1 MKDEEI
7 LKTIEAFSDYLQV
20 GDIVNYVLRW
30 LGWFLIVGLSL
41 VVDAL
46 EGVTDAILGIKGF
59 FNSPEIQNFVDM
71 LYPLFVVL
79 LAISFLYIGYMFIMN
94 KQMNRSQ
101 IIINIFVT
109 LSVLCLLST
118 GMTKVDKFTDD
129 AIAVVKSEQKGSL
142 SDEIIKKNITDIA
155 VIDENKWKKKEDMNP
170 KNHIPEKNIRQIDIT
185 EKIDKDFEFAKD
197 KKLSD
202 EGQKILKN
210 KRVMDGMGVASLA
223 ELKDGWFDFFPE
235 KYYRWHWNFWNI
247 FFTLL
252 ITGLTLLLVSIKLA
266 RLFYEL
272 AFNYLLA
279 NILAPADVA
288 NGQKLKAVL
297 SNILNIFIATIMI
310 FLSLKLYLMGTAFLH
325 DKLNGVPYLIA
336 LAAFSMAVLDGPAV
350 VERLFGIDI
359 GLKSS
364 WGMLV
369 GGFALGKGI
378 GSLANSKPM
387 KSLGNMIGKGA
398 KGAAEGTGVAAAKTA
413 SAAAMATGGVA
424 GLISG
429 LKKGN
434 ESENKESLQDQMKKA
449 DQKKANGNDVAKN
462 EKEKGNLNKE
472 KDKKNGGTPSLQED
486 MKKGGNENPGGVNGQ
501 ESGTTSLQDEMKEA
515 GKLNGASEGNPT
527 AGTVRQGASEGS
539 QTPGTVRQG
548 ASEGNPTAGTVR
560 QGANEGG
567 QTPGTVRQGTSE
579 GGQTPGTVRQGTS
592 EGNQTPGTVR
602 QGASEGSQTPGTV
615 KQGANE
621 GGQTPGTVRQGANE
635 GNPTAG
641 TVRQGTSEGSQTPGT
656 VRQGTSEGSQTPGT
670 VRQGASEGGQTSG
683 TVRQGTSEGSQTS
696 SPAPMETPRSVPSG
710 GSPAPVETPKSV
722 PSGGSPAPVE
732 TPRSVPSGS
741 SSAPVETPRSVPSG
755 SSSAPVETPRSV
767 PSGGSPAPVETPR
780 SVPSGSSTAPVETPR
795 SVPSGSSSA
804 PVETPRSVPSGSSS
818 APVETPR
825 SVPSGGS
832 PAPVETPKSVPSG
845 GSPAPADIVTVTHSS
860 PIIPYESDKEVAA
873 SRGQETR
880 TLGQY
885 TTEKVKNTTSSVKQ
899 KVRGVQERIN
909 TSETVQNTKRFYQ
922 MGQNTG
928 KSWRDI
934 VNKNKKN
941 TDKK

>member
-1 MKDEEI
+1 M
-7 LKTIEAFSDYLQV
+7 
-20 GDIVNYVLRW
+20 
-30 LGWFLIVGLSL
+30 
-41 VVDAL
+41 DAL
-46 EGVTDAILGIKGF
+46 
-59 FNSPEIQNFVDM
+59 
-71 LYPLFVVL
+71 
-79 LAISFLYIGYMFIMN
+79 
-94 KQMNRSQ
+94 
-101 IIINIFVT
+101 
-109 LSVLCLLST
+109 
-118 GMTKVDKFTDD
+118 
-129 AIAVVKSEQKGSL
+129 
-142 SDEIIKKNITDIA
+142 
-155 VIDENKWKKKEDMNP
+155 
-170 KNHIPEKNIRQIDIT
+170 
-185 EKIDKDFEFAKD
+185 
-197 KKLSD
+197 
-202 EGQKILKN
+202 
-210 KRVMDGMGVASLA
+210 GVASLA

-310 FLSLKLYLMGTAFLH
+310 FLSLKLYLIGTAFLH

-336 LAAFSMAVLDGPAV
+336 LAAFSMAVLDGPSV

-413 SAAAMATGGVA
+413 SAAAMATGGMA
-424 GLISG
+424 GFISG
-429 LKKGN
+429 LKNGN
-434 ESENKESLQDQMKKA
+434 ESENKDSLQDQMKKA
-449 DQKKANGNDVAKN
+449 GEKKLNGNDEANK

-486 MKKGGNENPGGVNGQ
+486 MKKGGNENPGVANGQ

-515 GKLNGASEGNPT
+515 GKAN
-527 AGTVRQGASEGS
+527 
-539 QTPGTVRQG
+539 
-548 ASEGNPTAGTVR
+548 
-560 QGANEGG
+560 GANEG
-567 QTPGTVRQGTSE
+567 
-579 GGQTPGTVRQGTS
+579 
-592 EGNQTPGTVR
+592 N
-602 QGASEGSQTPGTV
+602 
-615 KQGANE
+615 
-621 GGQTPGTVRQGANE
+621 QTPGTVRQGANE
-635 GNPTAG
+635 GN
-641 TVRQGTSEGSQTPGT
+641 
-656 VRQGTSEGSQTPGT
+656 QTPGT
-670 VRQGASEGGQTSG
+670 VRQGANEGNQTPG
-683 TVRQGTSEGSQTS
+683 TVRQGANEGNQTPGTVRQGANEGNQTPGSVRQGASGGSPAPIETPRPASSGS
-696 SPAPMETPRSVPSG
+696 SPAPVVTPRSVPSG
-710 GSPAPVETPKSV
+710 GSPAPVEI
-722 PSGGSPAPVE
+722 
-732 TPRSVPSGS
+732 PRSVPSGS
-741 SSAPVETPRSVPSG
+741 S
-755 SSSAPVETPRSV
+755 
-767 PSGGSPAPVETPR
+767 PA
-780 SVPSGSSTAPVETPR
+780 S
-795 SVPSGSSSA
+795 
-804 PVETPRSVPSGSSS
+804 
-818 APVETPR
+818 
-825 SVPSGGS
+825 
-832 PAPVETPKSVPSG
+832 
-845 GSPAPADIVTVTHSS
+845 ADIVTVTHSS

-899 KVRGVQERIN
+899 KVRGVQERIHN
-909 TSETVQNTKRFYQ
+909 SETVQNTKRFYQ

-934 VNKNKKN
+934 VNKNKNN

>member
-20 GDIVNYVLRW
+20 GDIVNYVFRW
-30 LGWFLIVGLSL
+30 IGWFLIVGLSL

-59 FNSPEIQNFVDM
+59 FNLPEIQNFVDM

-101 IIINIFVT
+101 IIINIFIT
-109 LSVLCLLST
+109 LCVLCLLST

-129 AIAVVKSEQKGSL
+129 AIAFVKSEQKGSL
-142 SDEIIKKNITDIA
+142 SDEIIKKNITDVA
-155 VIDENKWKKKEDMNP
+155 VIDQNNWKKKEDMSP
-170 KNHIPEKNIRQIDIT
+170 KNHIPEKNIRWIDIT
-185 EKIDKDFEFAKD
+185 EKIDSDFEFAKD
-197 KKLSD
+197 KKLTD
-202 EGQKILKN
+202 DGQKILKN
-210 KRVMDGMGVASLA
+210 KRVMDGLGVASLA

-252 ITGLTLLLVSIKLA
+252 ITGATLLLVSIKLA

-279 NILAPADVA
+279 NILAPADIA

-310 FLSLKLYLMGTAFLH
+310 FLSLKLYIMGTAFLH

-364 WGMLV
+364 WGLLAGGLA

-387 KSLGNMIGKGA
+387 KGLGNMIGKGA
-398 KGAAEGTGVAAAKTA
+398 KGAAKGAGVAATKTA
-413 SAAAMATGGVA
+413 NAAGDMAGIIG
-424 GLISG
+424 G

-434 ESENKESLQDQMKKA
+434 ESGNKESLQDQMKKA
-449 DQKKANGNDVAKN
+449 DQKKTQGNDVANK

-472 KDKKNGGTPSLQED
+472 EDKKNGGNPSIQED
-486 MKKGGNENPGGVNGQ
+486 MKKEGNEKPEVASGQ

-515 GKLNGASEGNPT
+515 GKVSGASEENQA
-527 AGTVRQGASEGS
+527 AGGVRQGASEGS
-539 QTPGTVRQG
+539 QTAGGASEGSQTAEGVRQG
-548 ASEGNPTAGTVR
+548 ASEGR
-560 QGANEGG
+560 QGA
-567 QTPGTVRQGTSE
+567 SE
-579 GGQTPGTVRQGTS
+579 GSQTAGG
-592 EGNQTPGTVR
+592 VR
-602 QGASEGSQTPGTV
+602 QGASEGSQT
-615 KQGANE
+615 A
-621 GGQTPGTVRQGANE
+621 GTVRPVASE
-635 GNPTAG
+635 GSQTAG
-641 TVRQGTSEGSQTPGT
+641 TVRQGTSEGSQTAGT
-656 VRQGTSEGSQTPGT
+656 VRPVASEGSQTAPMET
-670 VRQGASEGGQTSG
+670 SRPVASGSSPTPMETSRPVTGGGSPAPMETSRPVTG
-683 TVRQGTSEGSQTS
+683 GGSPAPMETSRPVTGGS
-696 SPAPMETPRSVPSG
+696 SPAPMETSRPVASGSSPAPMETSRPVTGG
-710 GSPAPVETPKSV
+710 GSPAPMETSRPVTGGSSPTPMETSRPV
-722 PSGGSPAPVE
+722 TGGGSPAPME
-732 TPRSVPSGS
+732 TSRPVTGGS
-741 SSAPVETPRSVPSG
+741 
-755 SSSAPVETPRSV
+755 
-767 PSGGSPAPVETPR
+767 SPAPMETSRP
-780 SVPSGSSTAPVETPR
+780 VASGS
-795 SVPSGSSSA
+795 
-804 PVETPRSVPSGSSS
+804 
-818 APVETPR
+818 
-825 SVPSGGS
+825 
-832 PAPVETPKSVPSG
+832 
-845 GSPAPADIVTVTHSS
+845 SPAPADIVTVTHSS
-860 PIIPYESDKEVAA
+860 PIIPYESDREVAA
-873 SRGQETR
+873 SSSHETR

-885 TTEKVKNTTSSVKQ
+885 TTDKVKNTTSSMKQ
-899 KVRGVQERIN
+899 KVKGVQERIN
-909 TSETVQNTKRFYQ
+909 NTETVQNTKRFYQ

-934 VNKNKKN
+934 VSKNKNN

>member
-30 LGWFLIVGLSL
+30 IGWFLIVGLSL

-101 IIINIFVT
+101 IIINIFIT

-202 EGQKILKN
+202 DGQEILKN
-210 KRVMDGMGVASLA
+210 KRVMDGLGVASLA

-252 ITGLTLLLVSIKLA
+252 ITGATLLLVSIKLA

-310 FLSLKLYLMGTAFLH
+310 FLSLKLYIMGTAFLH

-364 WGMLV
+364 WGMLA

-378 GSLANSKPM
+378 GGLANSKPM
-387 KSLGNMIGKGA
+387 KGLGNMIGIGA
-398 KGAAEGTGVAAAKTA
+398 KGAAQGTGVVAAKTA
-413 SAAAMATGGVA
+413 SAAATTASAAVMATGGMA
-424 GLISG
+424 GIISG

-434 ESENKESLQDQMKKA
+434 ESEKKESLQDQIKKA
-449 DQKKANGNDVAKN
+449 DQKKANGNDLANK
-462 EKEKGNLNKE
+462 EKEKGNLNNQE
-472 KDKKNGGTPSLQED
+472 DKKNGGTPSIQED
-486 MKKGGNENPGGVNGQ
+486 MKKEGNENPEVASGQ
-501 ESGTTSLQDEMKEA
+501 EPGTTSLQDEIKEA
-515 GKLNGASEGNPT
+515 GKVSGASEGNPT
-527 AGTVRQGASEGS
+527 AGAVRQGTSEGN
-539 QTPGTVRQG
+539 QTGAVRQG
-548 ASEGNPTAGTVR
+548 ASEGNPTAG
-560 QGANEGG
+560 A
-567 QTPGTVRQGTSE
+567 
-579 GGQTPGTVRQGTS
+579 VRQGTS
-592 EGNQTPGTVR
+592 EGNQTAGGVR
-602 QGASEGSQTPGTV
+602 QGASEGSQT
-615 KQGANE
+615 
-621 GGQTPGTVRQGANE
+621 GGVRQGASE
-635 GNPTAG
+635 GNQTAGGVRQGASEESQTAGGVRQGASEGSQTAGGVRQGASEGSQTAGGVRQGASEGSQTAG
-641 TVRQGTSEGSQTPGT
+641 TVRQGTSEGNPIQRP
-656 VRQGTSEGSQTPGT
+656 VP
-670 VRQGASEGGQTSG
+670 SG
-683 TVRQGTSEGSQTS
+683 S
-696 SPAPMETPRSVPSG
+696 SPAPMETSRPVPSGSSPAPMETSRPVPSGSSPTPMETSRPVPSGSSPAPVETSRPVPSG
-710 GSPAPVETPKSV
+710 GSPAPVETSRPV
-722 PSGGSPAPVE
+722 PSGSSPAPME
-732 TPRSVPSGS
+732 TSRPVPSGSCPAPMETSRSVPSG
-741 SSAPVETPRSVPSG
+741 
-755 SSSAPVETPRSV
+755 
-767 PSGGSPAPVETPR
+767 
-780 SVPSGSSTAPVETPR
+780 
-795 SVPSGSSSA
+795 
-804 PVETPRSVPSGSSS
+804 
-818 APVETPR
+818 
-825 SVPSGGS
+825 
-832 PAPVETPKSVPSG
+832 
-845 GSPAPADIVTVTHSS
+845 SS

-873 SRGQETR
+873 SSSHETR

-885 TTEKVKNTTSSVKQ
+885 ATDTVKKGYNSTTSSVKQ
-899 KVRGVQERIN
+899 TVRGVQERIN
-909 TSETVQNTKRFYQ
+909 NSETVQNTKRFYQ

-928 KSWRDI
+928 KGWRDI
-934 VNKNKKN
+934 VNKNKNN

>member
-7 LKTIEAFSDYLQV
+7 LKVLESFSDYLQV

-101 IIINIFVT
+101 IIINIFIT

-142 SDEIIKKNITDIA
+142 SDEIIKKNITDVA
-155 VIDENKWKKKEDMNP
+155 VIDQNGWKKKEDMNP
-170 KNHIPEKNIRQIDIT
+170 KNNIPEKNIRQIDIT
-185 EKIDKDFEFAKD
+185 EKIDKDFAFTKD
-197 KKLSD
+197 KNLSD
-202 EGQKILKN
+202 DGQKILQN
-210 KRVMDGMGVASLA
+210 KRVMDALGVASLA

-272 AFNYLLA
+272 SFNYLLA

-310 FLSLKLYLMGTAFLH
+310 FLSLKLYLIGTAFLH

-336 LAAFSMAVLDGPAV
+336 LAAFSMAVLDGPAA

-449 DQKKANGNDVAKN
+449 DQKKANGNDLAKN

-472 KDKKNGGTPSLQED
+472 KDKKNGGTPSIQED
-486 MKKGGNENPGGVNGQ
+486 MKKGGYENPGG
-501 ESGTTSLQDEMKEA
+501 
-515 GKLNGASEGNPT
+515 
-527 AGTVRQGASEGS
+527 
-539 QTPGTVRQG
+539 
-548 ASEGNPTAGTVR
+548 
-560 QGANEGG
+560 AN
-567 QTPGTVRQGTSE
+567 
-579 GGQTPGTVRQGTS
+579 
-592 EGNQTPGTVR
+592 
-602 QGASEGSQTPGTV
+602 
-615 KQGANE
+615 
-621 GGQTPGTVRQGANE
+621 
-635 GNPTAG
+635 
-641 TVRQGTSEGSQTPGT
+641 
-656 VRQGTSEGSQTPGT
+656 EGSQTPGT
-670 VRQGASEGGQTSG
+670 VRQGASEGGQTPGTVRQGASKGGQTPG
-683 TVRQGTSEGSQTS
+683 TVRQGTSEGSQTPGS
-696 SPAPMETPRSVPSG
+696 VRQGTSGGSPAPIETPRPASSGGSPAPVETLRSVPSG
-710 GSPAPVETPKSV
+710 GSPAPIETPRPAS
-722 PSGGSPAPVE
+722 SGSSPAPVE

-741 SSAPVETPRSVPSG
+741 SP
-755 SSSAPVETPRSV
+755 APVETPRSV
-767 PSGGSPAPVETPR
+767 PSGGSPAPI
-780 SVPSGSSTAPVETPR
+780 
-795 SVPSGSSSA
+795 
-804 PVETPRSVPSGSSS
+804 
-818 APVETPR
+818 ETPR

-832 PAPVETPKSVPSG
+832 PAPIETPRSVPSGGSPAPIETPRSVPSGGSPAPIETPRSVPSGSSPAPIETPRSVPSGGSPAPIETPKSVPSG
-845 GSPAPADIVTVTHSS
+845 GSPASADIVTVTHSS

-885 TTEKVKNTTSSVKQ
+885 TTEKVKHTTSSVKQ
-899 KVRGVQERIN
+899 KVRGVQERIHN
-909 TSETVQNTKRFYQ
+909 SETVQNTKRFYQ
-922 MGQNTG
+922 MGQNTS

-934 VNKNKKN
+934 VNKNKNN

>member
-7 LKTIEAFSDYLQV
+7 LKVLEEYSDYLQV

-30 LGWFLIVGLSL
+30 LGWFLIQGLSL

-59 FNSPEIQNFVDM
+59 FNSTEVQEFVDM

-101 IIINIFVT
+101 IIINIFIT

-118 GMTKVDKFTDD
+118 GMTKIDKFTDD

-142 SDEIIKKNITDIA
+142 SDEIIKKNITDVA
-155 VIDENKWKKKEDMNP
+155 VIDQNGWKKKEDLNP
-170 KNHIPEKNIRQIDIT
+170 KNNIPEKNIRQIDIT
-185 EKIDKDFEFAKD
+185 EKIDSDFKFTKD
-197 KKLSD
+197 KDLSD
-202 EGQKILKN
+202 GGQKILQN
-210 KRVMDGMGVASLA
+210 KRVMDALGVASLA

-449 DQKKANGNDVAKN
+449 DQKKANGNDLAKN

-472 KDKKNGGTPSLQED
+472 KDKKNGGTPSIQED
-486 MKKGGNENPGGVNGQ
+486 MKKGGNENPGGANGQ

-515 GKLNGASEGNPT
+515 GKSNGASEGNPT
-527 AGTVRQGASEGS
+527 VGTVRQGA
-539 QTPGTVRQG
+539 
-548 ASEGNPTAGTVR
+548 
-560 QGANEGG
+560 
-567 QTPGTVRQGTSE
+567 
-579 GGQTPGTVRQGTS
+579 
-592 EGNQTPGTVR
+592 
-602 QGASEGSQTPGTV
+602 
-615 KQGANE
+615 
-621 GGQTPGTVRQGANE
+621 
-635 GNPTAG
+635 
-641 TVRQGTSEGSQTPGT
+641 SEGSQTPGT

-670 VRQGASEGGQTSG
+670 VRQGASEGGQTPG
-683 TVRQGTSEGSQTS
+683 TVRQGTSEGSQTPGIVRQGTSEGSQTS
-696 SPAPMETPRSVPSG
+696 SPAPMETSKSVPSGGNPAPMETPRSVPSG
-710 GSPAPVETPKSV
+710 GSPAPVEAPRSV
-722 PSGGSPAPVE
+722 PSGSNPASVETPRSVPSGSSPAPVETPRLVPSGGIPAPVE

-741 SSAPVETPRSVPSG
+741 S
-755 SSSAPVETPRSV
+755 
-767 PSGGSPAPVETPR
+767 PA
-780 SVPSGSSTAPVETPR
+780 S
-795 SVPSGSSSA
+795 
-804 PVETPRSVPSGSSS
+804 
-818 APVETPR
+818 
-825 SVPSGGS
+825 
-832 PAPVETPKSVPSG
+832 
-845 GSPAPADIVTVTHSS
+845 ADIVTVTHSS

-873 SRGQETR
+873 SRSQETR

-885 TTEKVKNTTSSVKQ
+885 TTDKVKHTTSSVKQ
-899 KVRGVQERIN
+899 KVRGVQERIHN
-909 TSETVQNTKRFYQ
+909 SETVQNTKRFYQ

-934 VNKNKKN
+934 VNKNKNN

>member
-7 LKTIEAFSDYLQV
+7 LKTLEEFSDYLQV
-20 GDIVNYVLRW
+20 GDIVNYVFRW
-30 LGWFLIVGLSL
+30 IGWFIIQGLSL
-41 VVDAL
+41 IVDGL
-46 EGVTDAILGIKGF
+46 EGVTDAILGVKGF
-59 FNSPEIQNFVDM
+59 FNSTGVQEFVDM

-155 VIDENKWKKKEDMNP
+155 VLDQNKWKKKEDMNP
-170 KNHIPEKNIRQIDIT
+170 KNNIPEKNIRRIDIT
-185 EKIDKDFEFAKD
+185 EKIDKDFEFTKD
-197 KKLSD
+197 KNLSD
-202 EGQKILKN
+202 DGQKILQN
-210 KRVMDGMGVASLA
+210 KRVMDGLGTASLA

-252 ITGLTLLLVSIKLA
+252 ITGLTLLLASIKLA

-310 FLSLKLYLMGTAFLH
+310 FLSLKLYIMGTAFLH

-364 WGMLV
+364 WGMLAGGLA

-378 GSLANSKPM
+378 GALANSKPM

-398 KGAAEGTGVAAAKTA
+398 KGAA
-413 SAAAMATGGVA
+413 AMATGGGVA

-429 LKKGN
+429 LKKGE

-449 DQKKANGNDVAKN
+449 DQKKTQGNDVANK

-472 KDKKNGGTPSLQED
+472 EDKNNGGTPSIQE
-486 MKKGGNENPGGVNGQ
+486 GNENPGVANGQ

-515 GKLNGASEGNPT
+515 GKANGASEGSQTAGGVRQGVSEGNPT
-527 AGTVRQGASEGS
+527 AGGVRQGASEGS
-539 QTPGTVRQG
+539 QTV
-548 ASEGNPTAGTVR
+548 
-560 QGANEGG
+560 GG
-567 QTPGTVRQGTSE
+567 
-579 GGQTPGTVRQGTS
+579 
-592 EGNQTPGTVR
+592 VR
-602 QGASEGSQTPGTV
+602 QGASEGS
-615 KQGANE
+615 
-621 GGQTPGTVRQGANE
+621 
-635 GNPTAG
+635 PTAG
-641 TVRQGTSEGSQTPGT
+641 TVRQGTSEGSQTAGT
-656 VRQGTSEGSQTPGT
+656 VP
-670 VRQGASEGGQTSG
+670 SG
-683 TVRQGTSEGSQTS
+683 S
-696 SPAPMETPRSVPSG
+696 SPVPMETSRPVPSG
-710 GSPAPVETPKSV
+710 GSPAPVEASRPV
-722 PSGGSPAPVE
+722 PSGSSPAPVE
-732 TPRSVPSGS
+732 ASRPVPSGS
-741 SSAPVETPRSVPSG
+741 
-755 SSSAPVETPRSV
+755 
-767 PSGGSPAPVETPR
+767 
-780 SVPSGSSTAPVETPR
+780 
-795 SVPSGSSSA
+795 
-804 PVETPRSVPSGSSS
+804 
-818 APVETPR
+818 
-825 SVPSGGS
+825 
-832 PAPVETPKSVPSG
+832 
-845 GSPAPADIVTVTHSS
+845 SPAPADIVTVTHSS
-860 PIIPYESDKEVAA
+860 PSVPYESDKEVAA
-873 SRGQETR
+873 SSSHETR

-885 TTEKVKNTTSSVKQ
+885 ATDTVKKGYSSTTSSMKQ
-899 KVRGVQERIN
+899 KVKGVQERISN
-909 TSETVQNTKRFYQ
+909 SETVQNTKRFYQ

-941 TDKK
+941 TDEK

>member
-101 IIINIFVT
+101 IIINIFIT

-202 EGQKILKN
+202 DGQEILKN

-272 AFNYLLA
+272 SFNYLLA

-310 FLSLKLYLMGTAFLH
+310 FLSLKLYLIGTAFLH

-336 LAAFSMAVLDGPAV
+336 LAAFSMAVLDGPAA

-413 SAAAMATGGVA
+413 SAAAMATGGMA

-429 LKKGN
+429 LKNGN
-434 ESENKESLQDQMKKA
+434 ESENKDSLQDQMKKA
-449 DQKKANGNDVAKN
+449 GEKKANGNDEANK

-472 KDKKNGGTPSLQED
+472 KDKKNSGTPSLQED
-486 MKKGGNENPGGVNGQ
+486 MKKGGNEKPGVANGQ

-515 GKLNGASEGNPT
+515 GKANGANEG
-527 AGTVRQGASEGS
+527 V

-548 ASEGNPTAGTVR
+548 ANEGVQTPGTVR
-560 QGANEGG
+560 QGANEGN
-567 QTPGTVRQGTSE
+567 QTPGTVRQGANEGNQTPGGVRQGTSE
-579 GGQTPGTVRQGTS
+579 GNQTPGGVRQGVSEGVQTPGTVRQGAS

-615 KQGANE
+615 
-621 GGQTPGTVRQGANE
+621 RQGANE
-635 GNPTAG
+635 G
-641 TVRQGTSEGSQTPGT
+641 VQTPGT

-670 VRQGASEGGQTSG
+670 VRQGASEG
-683 TVRQGTSEGSQTS
+683 SQTS
-696 SPAPMETPRSVPSG
+696 RPVTSGGSPAPVEAPKSVSSGGSPAPVEASRPVPSGSSQAPVETPRSVPSG
-710 GSPAPVETPKSV
+710 GSPAPVEASRSV
-722 PSGGSPAPVE
+722 PSGSSSAPVETPRSVPSGSSPAPAE

-755 SSSAPVETPRSV
+755 S
-767 PSGGSPAPVETPR
+767 
-780 SVPSGSSTAPVETPR
+780 
-795 SVPSGSSSA
+795 
-804 PVETPRSVPSGSSS
+804 
-818 APVETPR
+818 
-825 SVPSGGS
+825 
-832 PAPVETPKSVPSG
+832 
-845 GSPAPADIVTVTHSS
+845 SPAPADIVTVTHSS

-873 SRGQETR
+873 SSSKETR

-885 TTEKVKNTTSSVKQ
+885 TTDKVKHTTSSVKQ

>member
-20 GDIVNYVLRW
+20 GDIVNYVFRW
-30 LGWFLIVGLSL
+30 IGWFIIVGLSL
-41 VVDAL
+41 IVDAL

-185 EKIDKDFEFAKD
+185 EKIDKDFEFTKD

-202 EGQKILKN
+202 DGQEILKN

-252 ITGLTLLLVSIKLA
+252 ITGATLLLVSIKLA

-310 FLSLKLYLMGTAFLH
+310 FLSLKLYIMGTAFLH

-364 WGMLV
+364 WGMLAGGIA

-378 GSLANSKPM
+378 GALANSKPM
-387 KSLGNMIGKGA
+387 KGLGNMIGKGA

-413 SAAAMATGGVA
+413 SAAAMATGGMA

-449 DQKKANGNDVAKN
+449 DQKKANGNDLAKN

-472 KDKKNGGTPSLQED
+472 ENKENGGVPSIQED
-486 MKKGGNENPGGVNGQ
+486 MKKEGNENPGVANGQ

-515 GKLNGASEGNPT
+515 GKANGASEGNPTAGGVRQGTSEGSQTAGTVRQGTSEGSQT

-539 QTPGTVRQG
+539 QT
-548 ASEGNPTAGTVR
+548 AG
-560 QGANEGG
+560 G
-567 QTPGTVRQGTSE
+567 
-579 GGQTPGTVRQGTS
+579 
-592 EGNQTPGTVR
+592 
-602 QGASEGSQTPGTV
+602 
-615 KQGANE
+615 
-621 GGQTPGTVRQGANE
+621 
-635 GNPTAG
+635 
-641 TVRQGTSEGSQTPGT
+641 

-670 VRQGASEGGQTSG
+670 VRQGASEGSQTPGTVRKGASEGNPTAGAVRQGASEGNPTAGAVRQGASERSQTPG
-683 TVRQGTSEGSQTS
+683 TVRQGASEGSQTAGTVSSGS
-696 SPAPMETPRSVPSG
+696 SPAPVETSRPVPSG
-710 GSPAPVETPKSV
+710 GSPAPMETSRPV
-722 PSGGSPAPVE
+722 PSGGSPAPME
-732 TPRSVPSGS
+732 TSRPVPSGGSPAPMETSRPVPSGS
-741 SSAPVETPRSVPSG
+741 SP
-755 SSSAPVETPRSV
+755 APVETPRSV

-780 SVPSGSSTAPVETPR
+780 SVPSG
-795 SVPSGSSSA
+795 GS
-804 PVETPRSVPSGSSS
+804 P

-832 PAPVETPKSVPSG
+832 PAS
-845 GSPAPADIVTVTHSS
+845 ADIVTVTHSS

-873 SRGQETR
+873 SRNQETR

-885 TTEKVKNTTSSVKQ
+885 TTDKVKNTTSSVKQ
-899 KVRGVQERIN
+899 KVRGVQERIHN
-909 TSETVQNTKRFYQ
+909 SETVQNTKRFYQ

-934 VNKNKKN
+934 VSKNKND

>member
-1 MKDEEI
+1 MVKDEEI

-155 VIDENKWKKKEDMNP
+155 VIDQNGWKKKEDMNP
-170 KNHIPEKNIRQIDIT
+170 KNNIPEKNIRQIDIT
-185 EKIDKDFEFAKD
+185 EKIDKDFAFTKD
-197 KKLSD
+197 KNLSD
-202 EGQKILKN
+202 DGQKILQN
-210 KRVMDGMGVASLA
+210 KRVMDALGVASLA

-252 ITGLTLLLVSIKLA
+252 ITGATLLLVSIKLA

-310 FLSLKLYLMGTAFLH
+310 FLSLKLYIMGTAFLH

-364 WGMLV
+364 WGMLA
-369 GGFALGKGI
+369 GGLAGGLALGKGI
-378 GSLANSKPM
+378 GALANSKPM

-398 KGAAEGTGVAAAKTA
+398 KGAAEGTGVAAKTA
-413 SAAAMATGGVA
+413 GAAAMATGGGVA

-434 ESENKESLQDQMKKA
+434 ESEKKESLQDQMKKA
-449 DQKKANGNDVAKN
+449 DQKKTQGNDVANK

-472 KDKKNGGTPSLQED
+472 EDKKNGGTPSIQED
-486 MKKGGNENPGGVNGQ
+486 MKKEGNENPGVANGQ

-515 GKLNGASEGNPT
+515 GKVNGESEGNQT
-527 AGTVRQGASEGS
+527 AGGVRQGESEGNQTAGGVRQGASAGNQTAGGVRQGASEEAKHRE
-539 QTPGTVRQG
+539 Q
-548 ASEGNPTAGTVR
+548 
-560 QGANEGG
+560 
-567 QTPGTVRQGTSE
+567 
-579 GGQTPGTVRQGTS
+579 
-592 EGNQTPGTVR
+592 
-602 QGASEGSQTPGTV
+602 
-615 KQGANE
+615 
-621 GGQTPGTVRQGANE
+621 
-635 GNPTAG
+635 
-641 TVRQGTSEGSQTPGT
+641 
-656 VRQGTSEGSQTPGT
+656 
-670 VRQGASEGGQTSG
+670 
-683 TVRQGTSEGSQTS
+683 
-696 SPAPMETPRSVPSG
+696 
-710 GSPAPVETPKSV
+710 
-722 PSGGSPAPVE
+722 
-732 TPRSVPSGS
+732 
-741 SSAPVETPRSVPSG
+741 
-755 SSSAPVETPRSV
+755 
-767 PSGGSPAPVETPR
+767 
-780 SVPSGSSTAPVETPR
+780 
-795 SVPSGSSSA
+795 
-804 PVETPRSVPSGSSS
+804 
-818 APVETPR
+818 
-825 SVPSGGS
+825 
-832 PAPVETPKSVPSG
+832 
-845 GSPAPADIVTVTHSS
+845 
-860 PIIPYESDKEVAA
+860 
-873 SRGQETR
+873 
-880 TLGQY
+880 
-885 TTEKVKNTTSSVKQ
+885 
-899 KVRGVQERIN
+899 
-909 TSETVQNTKRFYQ
+909 
-922 MGQNTG
+922 
-928 KSWRDI
+928 
-934 VNKNKKN
+934 
-941 TDKK
+941 

>member
-7 LKTIEAFSDYLQV
+7 LKVLETFSDYLQV

-101 IIINIFVT
+101 IIINIFIT

-142 SDEIIKKNITDIA
+142 SDEIIKKNITDVA
-155 VIDENKWKKKEDMNP
+155 VIDQNGWKKKEDMNP
-170 KNHIPEKNIRQIDIT
+170 KNNIPEKNIRQIDIT
-185 EKIDKDFEFAKD
+185 EKIDEDFEFTKD
-197 KKLSD
+197 KDLSD
-202 EGQKILKN
+202 NGKKILKN
-210 KRVMDGMGVASLA
+210 KRVMDALGVASLA

-272 AFNYLLA
+272 AFNYLLV
-279 NILAPADVA
+279 NIIAPADVA

-310 FLSLKLYLMGTAFLH
+310 FLSLKLYIMGTAFLH
-325 DKLNGVPYLIA
+325 DKLSGVPYLIA

-369 GGFALGKGI
+369 GGYALGKGI
-378 GSLANSKPM
+378 AGLANSKPM
-387 KSLGNMIGKGA
+387 KGLGNMIGKGA

-413 SAAAMATGGVA
+413 SAAAMATGGMA

-429 LKKGN
+429 LKNGN
-434 ESENKESLQDQMKKA
+434 ESENKDSLQDQMKKA
-449 DQKKANGNDVAKN
+449 GEKKANGNDLANK
-462 EKEKGNLNKE
+462 EKEKGNLNKD
-472 KDKKNGGTPSLQED
+472 KDKKNGGMPSIQED
-486 MKKGGNENPGGVNGQ
+486 MKKGGNENPGVANGQ

-515 GKLNGASEGNPT
+515 GKSNGTNEGNPT
-527 AGTVRQGASEGS
+527 LGGVRQGA
-539 QTPGTVRQG
+539 
-548 ASEGNPTAGTVR
+548 
-560 QGANEGG
+560 
-567 QTPGTVRQGTSE
+567 SE
-579 GGQTPGTVRQGTS
+579 GGQTPGTVRQGAN
-592 EGNQTPGTVR
+592 EGNQTVGPVRQGTNEGSQTPGTVR
-602 QGASEGSQTPGTV
+602 QGASEGSQTPG
-615 KQGANE
+615 G
-621 GGQTPGTVRQGANE
+621 VRQGA
-635 GNPTAG
+635 
-641 TVRQGTSEGSQTPGT
+641 SERSQTPGT
-656 VRQGTSEGSQTPGT
+656 VSNGSSPAP
-670 VRQGASEGGQTSG
+670 VEASRPVPSGG
-683 TVRQGTSEGSQTS
+683 

-710 GSPAPVETPKSV
+710 SSPAQVEASRPVPSGGNPAQIEASRPVPSGGNPAQIEASRPV
-722 PSGGSPAPVE
+722 PSGGSPAQVE
-732 TPRSVPSGS
+732 ASRPVPSGGNP
-741 SSAPVETPRSVPSG
+741 AQVEASRP
-755 SSSAPVETPRSV
+755 V
-767 PSGGSPAPVETPR
+767 PSGGSPAQVEASRP
-780 SVPSGSSTAPVETPR
+780 VPSGS
-795 SVPSGSSSA
+795 
-804 PVETPRSVPSGSSS
+804 
-818 APVETPR
+818 
-825 SVPSGGS
+825 S
-832 PAPVETPKSVPSG
+832 PAPVET
-845 GSPAPADIVTVTHSS
+845 AMVTHSS

-873 SRGQETR
+873 SRSQETR
-880 TLGQY
+880 TLGKY
-885 TTEKVKNTTSSVKQ
+885 ATDTVKKGYNSTTSSVKQ

-909 TSETVQNTKRFYQ
+909 NSDTVQNTKRFYQ

-934 VNKNKKN
+934 VNKNKNN

>member
-7 LKTIEAFSDYLQV
+7 LKVLESFSDYLQV

-101 IIINIFVT
+101 IIINIFIT

-142 SDEIIKKNITDIA
+142 SDEIIKKNITDVA
-155 VIDENKWKKKEDMNP
+155 VIDQNGWKKKEDMNP
-170 KNHIPEKNIRQIDIT
+170 KNNIPEKNIRQIDIT
-185 EKIDKDFEFAKD
+185 EKIDKDFAFTKD
-197 KKLSD
+197 KNLSD
-202 EGQKILKN
+202 DGQKILQN
-210 KRVMDGMGVASLA
+210 KRVMDALGVASLA

-272 AFNYLLA
+272 SFNYLLA

-310 FLSLKLYLMGTAFLH
+310 FLSLKLYLIGTAFLH

-336 LAAFSMAVLDGPAV
+336 LAAFSMAVLDGPAA

-449 DQKKANGNDVAKN
+449 DQKKANGNDLAKN

-472 KDKKNGGTPSLQED
+472 KDKKNGGTPSIQED
-486 MKKGGNENPGGVNGQ
+486 MKKGGYENPGG
-501 ESGTTSLQDEMKEA
+501 
-515 GKLNGASEGNPT
+515 
-527 AGTVRQGASEGS
+527 
-539 QTPGTVRQG
+539 
-548 ASEGNPTAGTVR
+548 
-560 QGANEGG
+560 AN
-567 QTPGTVRQGTSE
+567 
-579 GGQTPGTVRQGTS
+579 
-592 EGNQTPGTVR
+592 
-602 QGASEGSQTPGTV
+602 
-615 KQGANE
+615 
-621 GGQTPGTVRQGANE
+621 
-635 GNPTAG
+635 
-641 TVRQGTSEGSQTPGT
+641 
-656 VRQGTSEGSQTPGT
+656 EGSQTPGT
-670 VRQGASEGGQTSG
+670 VRQGASEGGQTPGTVRQGASKGGQTPG
-683 TVRQGTSEGSQTS
+683 TVRQGTSEGSQTPGS
-696 SPAPMETPRSVPSG
+696 VRQGTSGGSPAPIETPRPASSGGSPAPVETLRSVPSG
-710 GSPAPVETPKSV
+710 GSPAPIETPRPAS
-722 PSGGSPAPVE
+722 SGSSPAPVE

-741 SSAPVETPRSVPSG
+741 SPAPVETPRSVPSG
-755 SSSAPVETPRSV
+755 SSPAPVETPRSV
-767 PSGGSPAPVETPR
+767 PSGGSPAPI
-780 SVPSGSSTAPVETPR
+780 
-795 SVPSGSSSA
+795 
-804 PVETPRSVPSGSSS
+804 
-818 APVETPR
+818 ETPR

-832 PAPVETPKSVPSG
+832 PAPIETPRSVPSGGSPAPIETPRSVPSGGSPAPIETPRSVPSGSSPAPIETPRSVPSGGSPAPIETPKSVPSG
-845 GSPAPADIVTVTHSS
+845 GSPASADIVTVTHSS

-885 TTEKVKNTTSSVKQ
+885 TTEKVKHTTSSVKQ
-899 KVRGVQERIN
+899 KVRGVQERIHN
-909 TSETVQNTKRFYQ
+909 SETVQNTKRFYQ
-922 MGQNTG
+922 MGQNTS

-934 VNKNKKN
+934 VNKNKNN

>member
-7 LKTIEAFSDYLQV
+7 LKVLESFSDYLQV

-101 IIINIFVT
+101 IIINIFIT

-142 SDEIIKKNITDIA
+142 SDEIIKKNITDVA
-155 VIDENKWKKKEDMNP
+155 VIDQNGWKKKEDMNP
-170 KNHIPEKNIRQIDIT
+170 KNNIPEKNIRQIDIT
-185 EKIDKDFEFAKD
+185 EKIDKDFAFTKD
-197 KKLSD
+197 KNLSD
-202 EGQKILKN
+202 DGQKILQN
-210 KRVMDGMGVASLA
+210 KRVMDALGVASLA

-297 SNILNIFIATIMI
+297 SNILNIFVATIMI
-310 FLSLKLYLMGTAFLH
+310 FLSLKLYIMGTTFLH

-369 GGFALGKGI
+369 GGYALGKGI
-378 GSLANSKPM
+378 AGLASSKPM
-387 KSLGNMIGKGA
+387 KGLGNMIGKGA

-413 SAAAMATGGVA
+413 SAAAMATGGMA

-429 LKKGN
+429 LKNGN
-434 ESENKESLQDQMKKA
+434 ESENKDSLQDQMKKA
-449 DQKKANGNDVAKN
+449 GEKKANGKDVANK

-472 KDKKNGGTPSLQED
+472 KDKKNGGMPSIQED
-486 MKKGGNENPGGVNGQ
+486 MKKGGNENPGVANGQ

-515 GKLNGASEGNPT
+515 GKSNGTNEGNPTPGGVRQGASEGGQTP
-527 AGTVRQGASEGS
+527 GTVRQGANEGSQTVGPVRQGTNEGS

-548 ASEGNPTAGTVR
+548 A
-560 QGANEGG
+560 
-567 QTPGTVRQGTSE
+567 
-579 GGQTPGTVRQGTS
+579 S

-602 QGASEGSQTPGTV
+602 QGASEGSQTPG
-615 KQGANE
+615 
-621 GGQTPGTVRQGANE
+621 PVRQGA
-635 GNPTAG
+635 
-641 TVRQGTSEGSQTPGT
+641 SEGSQTPG
-656 VRQGTSEGSQTPGT
+656 P
-670 VRQGASEGGQTSG
+670 VRQGASEGSQTVG
-683 TVRQGTSEGSQTS
+683 PVRQGASERSQTPGTVSNGS
-696 SPAPMETPRSVPSG
+696 SPAPVEASRPVPSGGNPAPVEASRPVPSGGNPAPVETPRPVPSEGSPAPVEASRPVSSG
-710 GSPAPVETPKSV
+710 GSPAPVEASRPVS
-722 PSGGSPAPVE
+722 SGGSPAPVE
-732 TPRSVPSGS
+732 ASRPVPSGSSPAPVETSRSVPSGS
-741 SSAPVETPRSVPSG
+741 S
-755 SSSAPVETPRSV
+755 
-767 PSGGSPAPVETPR
+767 
-780 SVPSGSSTAPVETPR
+780 
-795 SVPSGSSSA
+795 
-804 PVETPRSVPSGSSS
+804 
-818 APVETPR
+818 
-825 SVPSGGS
+825 
-832 PAPVETPKSVPSG
+832 
-845 GSPAPADIVTVTHSS
+845 PAPADTAMVTHSS

-873 SRGQETR
+873 SRSQETR

-885 TTEKVKNTTSSVKQ
+885 ATDTVKKGYNSTTSSVKQ
-899 KVRGVQERIN
+899 TVRGVQERIN
-909 TSETVQNTKRFYQ
+909 NSDTVQNTKRFYQ

>member
-46 EGVTDAILGIKGF
+46 EGVTDAILRIKGF

-202 EGQKILKN
+202 DGQEILKN

-310 FLSLKLYLMGTAFLH
+310 FLSLKLYIMGTAFLH
-325 DKLNGVPYLIA
+325 DKLNGVPYLIT

-369 GGFALGKGI
+369 GGYALGKGI
-378 GSLANSKPM
+378 AGLASSKPM
-387 KSLGNMIGKGA
+387 KGLGNMIGKGA
-398 KGAAEGTGVAAAKTA
+398 KGAAQGTGVAAAKTA
-413 SAAAMATGGVA
+413 SAAAMATGGMA
-424 GLISG
+424 GIISG
-429 LKKGN
+429 LKNGN
-434 ESENKESLQDQMKKA
+434 ESENKDSLQDQMKKA
-449 DQKKANGNDVAKN
+449 GEKKANGNDVA
-462 EKEKGNLNKE
+462 NKE
-472 KDKKNGGTPSLQED
+472 KDKKNGGTPSIQED
-486 MKKGGNENPGGVNGQ
+486 MKKGGNENPGIANGQ

-515 GKLNGASEGNPT
+515 GKSNGASEGSQTPGGVRQGASEGGQT
-527 AGTVRQGASEGS
+527 SGGVRQGASEGSQTPGSVRQGASEGSQTPGGVRQGASEGSQTPGSVRQGASEGSQTPGSVRQGASEGSQTPGGVRQGASEGS
-539 QTPGTVRQG
+539 QTPGTVSSGSSPAPMETSRPVP
-548 ASEGNPTAGTVR
+548 S
-560 QGANEGG
+560 GG
-567 QTPGTVRQGTSE
+567 SPAPMETSRPVPS
-579 GGQTPGTVRQGTS
+579 GGSPAPMETS
-592 EGNQTPGTVR
+592 RSVP
-602 QGASEGSQTPGTV
+602 S
-615 KQGANE
+615 
-621 GGQTPGTVRQGANE
+621 GG
-635 GNPTAG
+635 
-641 TVRQGTSEGSQTPGT
+641 
-656 VRQGTSEGSQTPGT
+656 
-670 VRQGASEGGQTSG
+670 
-683 TVRQGTSEGSQTS
+683 

-710 GSPAPVETPKSV
+710 GSPAPVETSRPV
-722 PSGGSPAPVE
+722 PSGGSPAPM
-732 TPRSVPSGS
+732 
-741 SSAPVETPRSVPSG
+741 
-755 SSSAPVETPRSV
+755 ETPRSV
-767 PSGGSPAPVETPR
+767 PSGGSPVPMETSRPA
-780 SVPSGSSTAPVETPR
+780 PSGSSPAPM
-795 SVPSGSSSA
+795 
-804 PVETPRSVPSGSSS
+804 
-818 APVETPR
+818 ETPR

-832 PAPVETPKSVPSG
+832 PVS
-845 GSPAPADIVTVTHSS
+845 ADSVTVTHSS

-873 SRGQETR
+873 SRSQETR

-885 TTEKVKNTTSSVKQ
+885 TTDKVKNTTSSVKQ
-899 KVRGVQERIN
+899 KVRGVQERIHN
-909 TSETVQNTKRFYQ
+909 SETVQNTKRFYQ

-934 VNKNKKN
+934 VNKNKNN

>member
-7 LKTIEAFSDYLQV
+7 LKVLESFSDYLQV

-101 IIINIFVT
+101 IIINIFIT

-142 SDEIIKKNITDIA
+142 SDEIIKKNITDVA
-155 VIDENKWKKKEDMNP
+155 VIDQNGWKKKEDMNP
-170 KNHIPEKNIRQIDIT
+170 KNNIPEKNIRQIDIT
-185 EKIDKDFEFAKD
+185 EKIDEDFEFTKD
-197 KKLSD
+197 KDLSD
-202 EGQKILKN
+202 NGKKILKN
-210 KRVMDGMGVASLA
+210 KRVMDALGVASLA

-310 FLSLKLYLMGTAFLH
+310 FLSLKLYLIGTAFLH

-336 LAAFSMAVLDGPAV
+336 LAAFSMAVLDGPSV

-413 SAAAMATGGVA
+413 SAAAMATGGMA

-429 LKKGN
+429 LKNGN

-449 DQKKANGNDVAKN
+449 DQKKANGNDLAKK

-472 KDKKNGGTPSLQED
+472 EDKKNGGMPSIQED
-486 MKKGGNENPGGVNGQ
+486 MKKEGNENPGGANGQ
-501 ESGTTSLQDEMKEA
+501 DSGTTSLQDEMKEA
-515 GKLNGASEGNPT
+515 GK
-527 AGTVRQGASEGS
+527 
-539 QTPGTVRQG
+539 
-548 ASEGNPTAGTVR
+548 
-560 QGANEGG
+560 AN
-567 QTPGTVRQGTSE
+567 
-579 GGQTPGTVRQGTS
+579 
-592 EGNQTPGTVR
+592 
-602 QGASEGSQTPGTV
+602 
-615 KQGANE
+615 
-621 GGQTPGTVRQGANE
+621 
-635 GNPTAG
+635 
-641 TVRQGTSEGSQTPGT
+641 
-656 VRQGTSEGSQTPGT
+656 EGSQTPGT
-670 VRQGASEGGQTSG
+670 VRQGASEGGQT
-683 TVRQGTSEGSQTS
+683 
-696 SPAPMETPRSVPSG
+696 PRSVPSG
-710 GSPAPVETPKSV
+710 NSPAPVETPRFV
-722 PSGGSPAPVE
+722 PSGSSPAPVE

-741 SSAPVETPRSVPSG
+741 NPASVEAPRFVPSG
-755 SSSAPVETPRSV
+755 S
-767 PSGGSPAPVETPR
+767 SPAPVETPR
-780 SVPSGSSTAPVETPR
+780 SVPSGSN
-795 SVPSGSSSA
+795 
-804 PVETPRSVPSGSSS
+804 
-818 APVETPR
+818 
-825 SVPSGGS
+825 
-832 PAPVETPKSVPSG
+832 PAS
-845 GSPAPADIVTVTHSS
+845 ADIVTVTHSS

-885 TTEKVKNTTSSVKQ
+885 TTEKVKHTTSSVKQ
-899 KVRGVQERIN
+899 KVRGVQERIHN
-909 TSETVQNTKRFYQ
+909 SETVQNTKRFYQ

-934 VNKNKKN
+934 VNKNKNN

>member
-7 LKTIEAFSDYLQV
+7 LKVLEEFSDYLQV
-20 GDIVNYVLRW
+20 GDIVNYVFRW
-30 LGWFLIVGLSL
+30 IGWFIIQGLSL
-41 VVDAL
+41 IVDGL

-59 FNSPEIQNFVDM
+59 FNSPGVQEFVDM

-101 IIINIFVT
+101 IIINISVT

-155 VIDENKWKKKEDMNP
+155 VLDQNGWKKKEDLNP

-197 KKLSD
+197 KALS
-202 EGQKILKN
+202 EGGQDILKN
-210 KRVMDGMGVASLA
+210 KIVMDGLGTASLA

-252 ITGLTLLLVSIKLA
+252 ITGATLLLVSIKLA

-272 AFNYLLA
+272 TFNYLLA

-297 SNILNIFIATIMI
+297 SNILNIFVATIMI
-310 FLSLKLYLMGTAFLH
+310 FLSLKLYIMGTEFLH
-325 DKLNGVPYLIA
+325 DKLSGVPYLIA

-364 WGMLV
+364 WGMLAGGLA
-369 GGFALGKGI
+369 GGFALGKGV
-378 GSLANSKPM
+378 GHLANSKPM
-387 KSLGNMIGKGA
+387 KGLGNMIGKGA
-398 KGAAEGTGVAAAKTA
+398 KGAAQGAGVAATKTA
-413 SAAAMATGGVA
+413 NAAGGMAGIVG
-424 GLISG
+424 G

-434 ESENKESLQDQMKKA
+434 ESGNKESLQDQMKKA
-449 DQKKANGNDVAKN
+449 DQKKTQGNDVANN

-472 KDKKNGGTPSLQED
+472 EDKKNGGNPSIQED
-486 MKKGGNENPGGVNGQ
+486 MKKEGNEKPEVASGQ

-515 GKLNGASEGNPT
+515 GKVSGASEGNQA
-527 AGTVRQGASEGS
+527 AGG
-539 QTPGTVRQG
+539 VRQG
-548 ASEGNPTAGTVR
+548 ASEGNPTVGGVK
-560 QGANEGG
+560 QGASQGSQTAGG
-567 QTPGTVRQGTSE
+567 ASE
-579 GGQTPGTVRQGTS
+579 GSPTVG
-592 EGNQTPGTVR
+592 GVR
-602 QGASEGSQTPGTV
+602 QGASEGSPTV
-615 KQGANE
+615 
-621 GGQTPGTVRQGANE
+621 GG
-635 GNPTAG
+635 
-641 TVRQGTSEGSQTPGT
+641 
-656 VRQGTSEGSQTPGT
+656 
-670 VRQGASEGGQTSG
+670 VRQGASEG
-683 TVRQGTSEGSQTS
+683 
-696 SPAPMETPRSVPSG
+696 SPGPMETSRPVASG
-710 GSPAPVETPKSV
+710 SSPGPVETSRPVTGGSSPAPVETS
-722 PSGGSPAPVE
+722 
-732 TPRSVPSGS
+732 RSV
-741 SSAPVETPRSVPSG
+741 T
-755 SSSAPVETPRSV
+755 
-767 PSGGSPAPVETPR
+767 GGN
-780 SVPSGSSTAPVETPR
+780 
-795 SVPSGSSSA
+795 
-804 PVETPRSVPSGSSS
+804 
-818 APVETPR
+818 
-825 SVPSGGS
+825 
-832 PAPVETPKSVPSG
+832 
-845 GSPAPADIVTVTHSS
+845 SPAPADIVTVTHSS
-860 PIIPYESDKEVAA
+860 PSVPYESDKEVAA
-873 SRGQETR
+873 GSSHETR

-885 TTEKVKNTTSSVKQ
+885 ATDTVKKGYSSTTSSVKQ
-899 KVRGVQERIN
+899 TVRGVQERIN
-909 TSETVQNTKRFYQ
+909 NSETVQNTKRLYQ
-922 MGQNTG
+922 TGQNTG

>member
-7 LKTIEAFSDYLQV
+7 LKVLETFSDYLQV

-155 VIDENKWKKKEDMNP
+155 VIDQNGWKKKEDMNP

-185 EKIDKDFEFAKD
+185 EKIDSDFEFAKD
-197 KKLSD
+197 KELS
-202 EGQKILKN
+202 EGGQDILKN
-210 KRVMDGMGVASLA
+210 KRVMDGMGVASLT

-252 ITGLTLLLVSIKLA
+252 ITGATLLLVSIKLA

-310 FLSLKLYLMGTAFLH
+310 FLSLKLYIMGTAFLH

-364 WGMLV
+364 WGMLA

-378 GSLANSKPM
+378 GALANSKPM
-387 KSLGNMIGKGA
+387 KGLGNMIGKGA

-413 SAAAMATGGVA
+413 SAAAMATGGMT

-449 DQKKANGNDVAKN
+449 DQKKANGNDLAKK

-472 KDKKNGGTPSLQED
+472 EDKKNGGTPSIQED
-486 MKKGGNENPGGVNGQ
+486 MKKEGNENPGVANGQ

-515 GKLNGASEGNPT
+515 GKSNGASEGSPT
-527 AGTVRQGASEGS
+527 AGGVRQGASEGGQTPEGVRQGASEGGQTPGGVRQGASEGS

-548 ASEGNPTAGTVR
+548 
-560 QGANEGG
+560 
-567 QTPGTVRQGTSE
+567 TSE
-579 GGQTPGTVRQGTS
+579 GGQTPGGVRQGAS
-592 EGNQTPGTVR
+592 EGGQTPEGVR

-615 KQGANE
+615 
-621 GGQTPGTVRQGANE
+621 RQGVSE
-635 GNPTAG
+635 GN
-641 TVRQGTSEGSQTPGT
+641 
-656 VRQGTSEGSQTPGT
+656 
-670 VRQGASEGGQTSG
+670 QTSRPIPG
-683 TVRQGTSEGSQTS
+683 ESSPAPMETSRPVPSGS

-710 GSPAPVETPKSV
+710 SSPAPMETSRPVPSGSSPAPMETSRPVPSGSSPAPMETSRPV
-722 PSGGSPAPVE
+722 PSGGSPAPME
-732 TPRSVPSGS
+732 TSRPVPSGS
-741 SSAPVETPRSVPSG
+741 SPAPVETSRPVPSG
-755 SSSAPVETPRSV
+755 SSPAPVETSRPVPSGSSPAPVETSRSV
-767 PSGGSPAPVETPR
+767 PSGGSPA
-780 SVPSGSSTAPVETPR
+780 S
-795 SVPSGSSSA
+795 
-804 PVETPRSVPSGSSS
+804 
-818 APVETPR
+818 
-825 SVPSGGS
+825 
-832 PAPVETPKSVPSG
+832 
-845 GSPAPADIVTVTHSS
+845 ADIVTVTHSS
-860 PIIPYESDKEVAA
+860 PIVPYESDKEVAA
-873 SRGQETR
+873 SRNQETR

-885 TTEKVKNTTSSVKQ
+885 TTDKVKNTTSSVKQ
-899 KVRGVQERIN
+899 KVRGVQEQIHN
-909 TSETVQNTKRFYQ
+909 SETVQNTKRFYQ

-934 VNKNKKN
+934 VNKNKNN

>member
-7 LKTIEAFSDYLQV
+7 LKVLEEFSDYLQV

-30 LGWFLIVGLSL
+30 LGWFLIQGLSL

-59 FNSPEIQNFVDM
+59 FNSTEVQEFVDM

-79 LAISFLYIGYMFIMN
+79 LAMSFLYIGYMFIMN

-101 IIINIFVT
+101 IIINIFIT

-155 VIDENKWKKKEDMNP
+155 VIDQNKWKKKEDMNP
-170 KNHIPEKNIRQIDIT
+170 KNNIPEKNIRQIDIT
-185 EKIDKDFEFAKD
+185 EKIDKDFEFTKD
-197 KKLSD
+197 KSLSD
-202 EGQKILKN
+202 DGQKILQN
-210 KRVMDGMGVASLA
+210 KRVMDGQGIASLA

-297 SNILNIFIATIMI
+297 SNILNIFVATIMI
-310 FLSLKLYLMGTAFLH
+310 FLSLKLYIMGTAFLH

-336 LAAFSMAVLDGPAV
+336 LAAFSMAVLDGPSV

-364 WGMLV
+364 WGMLA

-378 GSLANSKPM
+378 GALASSKPM
-387 KSLGNMIGKGA
+387 KGLGNMIGKGA

-413 SAAAMATGGVA
+413 SAAAMATGGMA

-429 LKKGN
+429 LKNGN
-434 ESENKESLQDQMKKA
+434 ESENKDSLQDQMKKA
-449 DQKKANGNDVAKN
+449 GEKKANGNDLANK
-462 EKEKGNLNKE
+462 EKEKGKLNKE
-472 KDKKNGGTPSLQED
+472 KDKKNGGTPSIQED
-486 MKKGGNENPGGVNGQ
+486 MKKGGNETPGVANGQ
-501 ESGTTSLQDEMKEA
+501 ESGTISLQDEMKES
-515 GKLNGASEGNPT
+515 GKSNGTGEGNQTPGT
-527 AGTVRQGASEGS
+527 VRQGANEGVQTPGTVRQGGNEGSQTPGTVRQGGNEGSQTPGTVRQGASEGS

-548 ASEGNPTAGTVR
+548 GN
-560 QGANEGG
+560 
-567 QTPGTVRQGTSE
+567 
-579 GGQTPGTVRQGTS
+579 
-592 EGNQTPGTVR
+592 
-602 QGASEGSQTPGTV
+602 EGSQTPG
-615 KQGANE
+615 A
-621 GGQTPGTVRQGANE
+621 VRQGI
-635 GNPTAG
+635 
-641 TVRQGTSEGSQTPGT
+641 SEGSQTPGT
-656 VRQGTSEGSQTPGT
+656 VRQGI
-670 VRQGASEGGQTSG
+670 
-683 TVRQGTSEGSQTS
+683 SEGSQTS
-696 SPAPMETPRSVPSG
+696 RPASSGSSPGPVEASRPVPSG
-710 GSPAPVETPKSV
+710 GSPAPVETPRSV

-732 TPRSVPSGS
+732 TPRSVPSG
-741 SSAPVETPRSVPSG
+741 G
-755 SSSAPVETPRSV
+755 SPAPVETPRSV

-780 SVPSGSSTAPVETPR
+780 SVPSGSS
-795 SVPSGSSSA
+795 SA
-804 PVETPRSVPSGSSS
+804 PS
-818 APVETPR
+818 
-825 SVPSGGS
+825 
-832 PAPVETPKSVPSG
+832 
-845 GSPAPADIVTVTHSS
+845 DIVTVTHSS

-873 SRGQETR
+873 SSSKETR

-885 TTEKVKNTTSSVKQ
+885 TTDKVKHTTSSVKQ

>member
-7 LKTIEAFSDYLQV
+7 LKVLESFSDYLQV

-101 IIINIFVT
+101 IIINIFIT

-142 SDEIIKKNITDIA
+142 SDEIIKKNITDVA
-155 VIDENKWKKKEDMNP
+155 VIDQNGWKKKEDMNP
-170 KNHIPEKNIRQIDIT
+170 KNNIPEKNIRQIDIT
-185 EKIDKDFEFAKD
+185 EKIDKDFAFTKD
-197 KKLSD
+197 KNLSD
-202 EGQKILKN
+202 DGQKILQN
-210 KRVMDGMGVASLA
+210 KRVMDALGVASLA

-272 AFNYLLA
+272 SFNYLLA

-310 FLSLKLYLMGTAFLH
+310 FLSLKLYLIGTAFLH

-336 LAAFSMAVLDGPAV
+336 LAAFSMAVLDGPAA

-449 DQKKANGNDVAKN
+449 DQKKANGNDLAKN

-472 KDKKNGGTPSLQED
+472 KDKKNGGTPSIQED
-486 MKKGGNENPGGVNGQ
+486 MKKGGYENPGG
-501 ESGTTSLQDEMKEA
+501 
-515 GKLNGASEGNPT
+515 
-527 AGTVRQGASEGS
+527 
-539 QTPGTVRQG
+539 
-548 ASEGNPTAGTVR
+548 
-560 QGANEGG
+560 AN
-567 QTPGTVRQGTSE
+567 
-579 GGQTPGTVRQGTS
+579 
-592 EGNQTPGTVR
+592 
-602 QGASEGSQTPGTV
+602 
-615 KQGANE
+615 
-621 GGQTPGTVRQGANE
+621 
-635 GNPTAG
+635 
-641 TVRQGTSEGSQTPGT
+641 
-656 VRQGTSEGSQTPGT
+656 EGSQTPGT
-670 VRQGASEGGQTSG
+670 VRQGASEGGQTPGTVRQGASKGGQTPG
-683 TVRQGTSEGSQTS
+683 TVRQGTSEGSQTPGS
-696 SPAPMETPRSVPSG
+696 VRQGTSGGSPAPIETPRSVPSG
-710 GSPAPVETPKSV
+710 GSPAPIETPRSV
-722 PSGGSPAPVE
+722 PSGRSPAPVE

-741 SSAPVETPRSVPSG
+741 SPAPI
-755 SSSAPVETPRSV
+755 ETPRSV
-767 PSGGSPAPVETPR
+767 PSGGSPAPI
-780 SVPSGSSTAPVETPR
+780 
-795 SVPSGSSSA
+795 
-804 PVETPRSVPSGSSS
+804 
-818 APVETPR
+818 ETPR

-832 PAPVETPKSVPSG
+832 PAS
-845 GSPAPADIVTVTHSS
+845 ADIVTVTHSS

-885 TTEKVKNTTSSVKQ
+885 TTEKVKHTTSSVKQ
-899 KVRGVQERIN
+899 KVRGVQERIHN
-909 TSETVQNTKRFYQ
+909 SETVQNTKRFYQ
-922 MGQNTG
+922 MGQNTS

-934 VNKNKKN
+934 VNKNKNN

>member
-7 LKTIEAFSDYLQV
+7 LKVLESFSDYLQV

-101 IIINIFVT
+101 IIINIFIT

-142 SDEIIKKNITDIA
+142 SDEIIKKNITDVA
-155 VIDENKWKKKEDMNP
+155 VIDQNGWKKKEDMNP

-185 EKIDKDFEFAKD
+185 EKIDSDFEFAKD

-202 EGQKILKN
+202 DGQKLLKN

-272 AFNYLLA
+272 SFNYLLA

-310 FLSLKLYLMGTAFLH
+310 FLSLKLYLIGTAFLH

-336 LAAFSMAVLDGPAV
+336 LAAFSMAVLDGPSV

-398 KGAAEGTGVAAAKTA
+398 KGTAEGTGVAAAKTA
-413 SAAAMATGGVA
+413 SAAAMATGGMA

-429 LKKGN
+429 LKNGN
-434 ESENKESLQDQMKKA
+434 ESENKDSLQDQMKKA
-449 DQKKANGNDVAKN
+449 GEKKANGNDEANK

-472 KDKKNGGTPSLQED
+472 KDKKNSGTPSLQED
-486 MKKGGNENPGGVNGQ
+486 MKKGGNEKPGVANGQ

-515 GKLNGASEGNPT
+515 GKANGANEGN
-527 AGTVRQGASEGS
+527 
-539 QTPGTVRQG
+539 QTP
-548 ASEGNPTAGTVR
+548 GTVR

-567 QTPGTVRQGTSE
+567 QT
-579 GGQTPGTVRQGTS
+579 
-592 EGNQTPGTVR
+592 
-602 QGASEGSQTPGTV
+602 
-615 KQGANE
+615 
-621 GGQTPGTVRQGANE
+621 
-635 GNPTAG
+635 
-641 TVRQGTSEGSQTPGT
+641 
-656 VRQGTSEGSQTPGT
+656 
-670 VRQGASEGGQTSG
+670 
-683 TVRQGTSEGSQTS
+683 S
-696 SPAPMETPRSVPSG
+696 SPAPMEASRPVPSGGSPAPVEAPRSVPSG
-710 GSPAPVETPKSV
+710 GSPAPVEAPRSV

-732 TPRSVPSGS
+732 APRSVPSGGSPAPVEAPRSVPSGGSPTPMETSRSVPSGS
-741 SSAPVETPRSVPSG
+741 SPAPSG
-755 SSSAPVETPRSV
+755 SSPAPMETSRSV

-780 SVPSGSSTAPVETPR
+780 FVPSGS
-795 SVPSGSSSA
+795 
-804 PVETPRSVPSGSSS
+804 
-818 APVETPR
+818 
-825 SVPSGGS
+825 
-832 PAPVETPKSVPSG
+832 
-845 GSPAPADIVTVTHSS
+845 SPAPADIVTVTHSS

-873 SRGQETR
+873 SRSQETR

-885 TTEKVKNTTSSVKQ
+885 TTDKVKNTTSSVKQ

-934 VNKNKKN
+934 VSKNKKN

>member
-7 LKTIEAFSDYLQV
+7 LKVLETFSDYLQV

-155 VIDENKWKKKEDMNP
+155 VIDQNGWKKKEGMNP

-185 EKIDKDFEFAKD
+185 EKIDSDFEFAKD
-197 KKLSD
+197 KELS
-202 EGQKILKN
+202 EGGQDILKN

-266 RLFYEL
+266 RLCYEL

-310 FLSLKLYLMGTAFLH
+310 FLSLKLYIMGTAFLH

-369 GGFALGKGI
+369 GGYALGKGI
-378 GSLANSKPM
+378 AGLASSKPM
-387 KSLGNMIGKGA
+387 KGLGNMIGKGA
-398 KGAAEGTGVAAAKTA
+398 KGAAQGTGVAAAKTA
-413 SAAAMATGGVA
+413 SAAAMATGGMA

-429 LKKGN
+429 LKNGN
-434 ESENKESLQDQMKKA
+434 ESENKDSLQDQMKKA
-449 DQKKANGNDVAKN
+449 GEKKANGNDVANK

-472 KDKKNGGTPSLQED
+472 KDKKNGGMSSIQED
-486 MKKGGNENPGGVNGQ
+486 MKKGGNENPGVASGQ
-501 ESGTTSLQDEMKEA
+501 ESGTTTLQDEMKEA
-515 GKLNGASEGNPT
+515 GKSNGASEGSQTSGGVRQGVSEGGQTPGGVRQGASEGSQTTGTVRQGVSEGGQTPGGVRQGASEGRQT
-527 AGTVRQGASEGS
+527 AGTVRQGASEGNP
-539 QTPGTVRQG
+539 TAGTVRQG

-567 QTPGTVRQGTSE
+567 QT
-579 GGQTPGTVRQGTS
+579 
-592 EGNQTPGTVR
+592 
-602 QGASEGSQTPGTV
+602 
-615 KQGANE
+615 
-621 GGQTPGTVRQGANE
+621 
-635 GNPTAG
+635 
-641 TVRQGTSEGSQTPGT
+641 
-656 VRQGTSEGSQTPGT
+656 
-670 VRQGASEGGQTSG
+670 
-683 TVRQGTSEGSQTS
+683 S
-696 SPAPMETPRSVPSG
+696 SPAPVEASRPVPSGSNPAPVEASRPVPSG
-710 GSPAPVETPKSV
+710 GSPAS
-722 PSGGSPAPVE
+722 
-732 TPRSVPSGS
+732 
-741 SSAPVETPRSVPSG
+741 
-755 SSSAPVETPRSV
+755 VETPRSV

-780 SVPSGSSTAPVETPR
+780 PVPSG
-795 SVPSGSSSA
+795 GS
-804 PVETPRSVPSGSSS
+804 P

-832 PAPVETPKSVPSG
+832 PAPVEASRPVPSGGSPASIETPRSVPRGGSPAPMETPRSVPSG
-845 GSPAPADIVTVTHSS
+845 GSPVSADNVTVTHSS
-860 PIIPYESDKEVAA
+860 PIIPYESNKEVAA
-873 SRGQETR
+873 SRSQETR

-885 TTEKVKNTTSSVKQ
+885 TTDKVKNTTSSVKQ
-899 KVRGVQERIN
+899 KVRGVQERIHN
-909 TSETVQNTKRFYQ
+909 SETVQNTKRFYQ

-934 VNKNKKN
+934 VNKNKNN

>member
-7 LKTIEAFSDYLQV
+7 LKVLETFSDYLQV

-101 IIINIFVT
+101 IIINIFIT

-118 GMTKVDKFTDD
+118 GMTKVDKYTDD

-155 VIDENKWKKKEDMNP
+155 VIDQNGWKKKEDLNP
-170 KNHIPEKNIRQIDIT
+170 KNNIPEKNIRQIDIT
-185 EKIDKDFEFAKD
+185 EKIDSDFKFTKD
-197 KKLSD
+197 KDLSD
-202 EGQKILKN
+202 GGQKILQN
-210 KRVMDGMGVASLA
+210 KRVMDALGVASLA

-310 FLSLKLYLMGTAFLH
+310 FLSLKLYLIGTAFLH

-336 LAAFSMAVLDGPAV
+336 LAAFSMAVLDGPAA

-449 DQKKANGNDVAKN
+449 DQKKEKGNDLAKK

-472 KDKKNGGTPSLQED
+472 KDKKNGGTPSIQED
-486 MKKGGNENPGGVNGQ
+486 MKKGGNENPGVANGQ

-515 GKLNGASEGNPT
+515 GKSNGANEG
-527 AGTVRQGASEGS
+527 V
-539 QTPGTVRQG
+539 QTPGG
-548 ASEGNPTAGTVR
+548 VR
-560 QGANEGG
+560 QGANEGV
-567 QTPGTVRQGTSE
+567 QTPGG
-579 GGQTPGTVRQGTS
+579 
-592 EGNQTPGTVR
+592 VR
-602 QGASEGSQTPGTV
+602 QGANEGSQTPGGV
-615 KQGANE
+615 RQGANE
-621 GGQTPGTVRQGANE
+621 GVQTPGTVRQGAN
-635 GNPTAG
+635 
-641 TVRQGTSEGSQTPGT
+641 EGSQTPGT

-670 VRQGASEGGQTSG
+670 VRQGASEGSQTPGGLRQGANEGVQTPG
-683 TVRQGTSEGSQTS
+683 TVRQGTSEGVQTPGTVRQGASEGSQTS
-696 SPAPMETPRSVPSG
+696 RPASSG
-710 GSPAPVETPKSV
+710 GSPAPVETPRSV
-722 PSGGSPAPVE
+722 PSGSSPAPME

-755 SSSAPVETPRSV
+755 SSPAPMETPRL
-767 PSGGSPAPVETPR
+767 
-780 SVPSGSSTAPVETPR
+780 VPSGSSPAPMETPR
-795 SVPSGSSSA
+795 SASS
-804 PVETPRSVPSGSSS
+804 V
-818 APVETPR
+818 
-825 SVPSGGS
+825 GS
-832 PAPVETPKSVPSG
+832 PV
-845 GSPAPADIVTVTHSS
+845 PADIVTLTHSS

-873 SRGQETR
+873 SRSQETR

-885 TTEKVKNTTSSVKQ
+885 TTDKVKNTTSSMKQ
-899 KVRGVQERIN
+899 KVRGVQERIHN
-909 TSETVQNTKRFYQ
+909 SETVQNTKRFYQ

>member
-7 LKTIEAFSDYLQV
+7 LKVLESFSDYLQV

-101 IIINIFVT
+101 IIINIFIT

-142 SDEIIKKNITDIA
+142 SDEIIKKNITDVA
-155 VIDENKWKKKEDMNP
+155 VIDQNGWKKKEDMNP
-170 KNHIPEKNIRQIDIT
+170 KNNIPEKSIRQIDIT

-197 KKLSD
+197 KELS
-202 EGQKILKN
+202 EGGQDILKY

-310 FLSLKLYLMGTAFLH
+310 FLSLKLYLIGTAFLH

-398 KGAAEGTGVAAAKTA
+398 KGAAAKTA

-449 DQKKANGNDVAKN
+449 DQKKANGNDLAKK

-472 KDKKNGGTPSLQED
+472 KDKKNGGTPSIQED
-486 MKKGGNENPGGVNGQ
+486 MKKGGNENPGVANGQ

-515 GKLNGASEGNPT
+515 GKTNGASEGNQT
-527 AGTVRQGASEGS
+527 AGSVRQGASEGN
-539 QTPGTVRQG
+539 QTAGAVRQGTNEGGQTSGTVRQG
-548 ASEGNPTAGTVR
+548 ASEGNQTAGSVRQGASEGNQTAGAVR

-567 QTPGTVRQGTSE
+567 QTPGTVRQGASE
-579 GGQTPGTVRQGTS
+579 GGQTP
-592 EGNQTPGTVR
+592 
-602 QGASEGSQTPGTV
+602 
-615 KQGANE
+615 
-621 GGQTPGTVRQGANE
+621 
-635 GNPTAG
+635 G

-670 VRQGASEGGQTSG
+670 VRQGASEGGQTPG
-683 TVRQGTSEGSQTS
+683 IVRQGTSEGSQTS
-696 SPAPMETPRSVPSG
+696 SPVPVETPRSVS
-710 GSPAPVETPKSV
+710 
-722 PSGGSPAPVE
+722 SGGSPAPVE

-741 SSAPVETPRSVPSG
+741 SPASVETPRSVPSG
-755 SSSAPVETPRSV
+755 SSPASVETL
-767 PSGGSPAPVETPR
+767 R
-780 SVPSGSSTAPVETPR
+780 SVPSGSSPAPVEAPK
-795 SVPSGSSSA
+795 SA
-804 PVETPRSVPSGSSS
+804 
-818 APVETPR
+818 
-825 SVPSGGS
+825 PSGGS
-832 PAPVETPKSVPSG
+832 PAS
-845 GSPAPADIVTVTHSS
+845 ADIVTVTHSS

-899 KVRGVQERIN
+899 KVRGVQERIHN
-909 TSETVQNTKRFYQ
+909 SETVQNTKRFYQ

>member
-7 LKTIEAFSDYLQV
+7 LKVLESFSDYLQV

-101 IIINIFVT
+101 IIINIFIT

-129 AIAVVKSEQKGSL
+129 AIAVVKFEQKGSL
-142 SDEIIKKNITDIA
+142 SDEIIKKNITDVA
-155 VIDENKWKKKEDMNP
+155 VIDQNGWKKKEDMNP
-170 KNHIPEKNIRQIDIT
+170 KNNIPEKSIRQIDIT

-197 KKLSD
+197 KELS
-202 EGQKILKN
+202 EGGQDILKY

-310 FLSLKLYLMGTAFLH
+310 FLSLKLYLIGTAFLH

-336 LAAFSMAVLDGPAV
+336 LAAFSMAVLDGPSV

-413 SAAAMATGGVA
+413 SAAAMATGGMA

-429 LKKGN
+429 LKNGN
-434 ESENKESLQDQMKKA
+434 ESENKDSLQDQMKKA
-449 DQKKANGNDVAKN
+449 GEKKANGNDEANK

-472 KDKKNGGTPSLQED
+472 KDKKNSGTPSLQED
-486 MKKGGNENPGGVNGQ
+486 MKKGGNEKPGVANGQ

-515 GKLNGASEGNPT
+515 GKANGAN
-527 AGTVRQGASEGS
+527 EGS

-548 ASEGNPTAGTVR
+548 ASEGGQTPGTVRQGTSEGSQTPGTVR
-560 QGANEGG
+560 QGASEGG

-592 EGNQTPGTVR
+592 EGSQTPGTVR
-602 QGASEGSQTPGTV
+602 QGASEGGQTPGTV
-615 KQGANE
+615 RQGASE
-621 GGQTPGTVRQGANE
+621 GGQTPGTVRQGTSE
-635 GNPTAG
+635 GSQTPG

-670 VRQGASEGGQTSG
+670 VRQGASEGGQTS
-683 TVRQGTSEGSQTS
+683 R
-696 SPAPMETPRSVPSG
+696 PVPSG
-710 GSPAPVETPKSV
+710 GSP
-722 PSGGSPAPVE
+722 
-732 TPRSVPSGS
+732 
-741 SSAPVETPRSVPSG
+741 
-755 SSSAPVETPRSV
+755 APVETPRSV

-780 SVPSGSSTAPVETPR
+780 SVPSGGSPAPVETPN
-795 SVPSGSSSA
+795 SVPSG
-804 PVETPRSVPSGSSS
+804 GSP

-832 PAPVETPKSVPSG
+832 PAPVETPRSVPSG
-845 GSPAPADIVTVTHSS
+845 GSPAPVETPRSVPSGGSPAPVEASRPVPSGGSPAPVEASRPVPSGSSPAPMEAPKSAPSGGSPASADIVTVTHSS

-899 KVRGVQERIN
+899 KVRGVQERIHN
-909 TSETVQNTKRFYQ
+909 SETVQNTKRFYQ

-934 VNKNKKN
+934 VNKNKNN

>member
-7 LKTIEAFSDYLQV
+7 LKVLETFSDYLQV

-101 IIINIFVT
+101 IIINIFIT

-155 VIDENKWKKKEDMNP
+155 VIDQNGWKKKEDLNP
-170 KNHIPEKNIRQIDIT
+170 KNNIPEKNIRQIDIT
-185 EKIDKDFEFAKD
+185 EKIDSDFKFTKD
-197 KKLSD
+197 KDLSD
-202 EGQKILKN
+202 GGQKILQN
-210 KRVMDGMGVASLA
+210 KRVMDALGVASLA

-272 AFNYLLA
+272 SFNYLLA

-310 FLSLKLYLMGTAFLH
+310 FLSLKLYLIGTAFLH

-336 LAAFSMAVLDGPAV
+336 LAAFSMAVLDGPAA

-449 DQKKANGNDVAKN
+449 DQKKANGNDLAKN

-472 KDKKNGGTPSLQED
+472 KDKKNGGTPSIQED
-486 MKKGGNENPGGVNGQ
+486 MKKGGNENPGGANGQ

-515 GKLNGASEGNPT
+515 GKSNGTSEGNQTAGTVRQGASEGSQT

-548 ASEGNPTAGTVR
+548 TSEGNQTAGTVR
-560 QGANEGG
+560 QGANEG
-567 QTPGTVRQGTSE
+567 
-579 GGQTPGTVRQGTS
+579 
-592 EGNQTPGTVR
+592 
-602 QGASEGSQTPGTV
+602 SQ
-615 KQGANE
+615 
-621 GGQTPGTVRQGANE
+621 
-635 GNPTAG
+635 TAG

-656 VRQGTSEGSQTPGT
+656 VRQGTNEGNQTP
-670 VRQGASEGGQTSG
+670 G

-696 SPAPMETPRSVPSG
+696 SPAPMETSRPVPSG
-710 GSPAPVETPKSV
+710 GSPAPVEAPRSV
-722 PSGGSPAPVE
+722 PSGSSPAPVEAPRSVPSGSSPAPVEAPRSVPSGSSPAPVE
-732 TPRSVPSGS
+732 TPRSVPSG
-741 SSAPVETPRSVPSG
+741 G
-755 SSSAPVETPRSV
+755 SPAPVETPRSV

-780 SVPSGSSTAPVETPR
+780 SVPSGSSL
-795 SVPSGSSSA
+795 
-804 PVETPRSVPSGSSS
+804 

-832 PAPVETPKSVPSG
+832 PAPVETPRSVPSG
-845 GSPAPADIVTVTHSS
+845 GSPAPMEAPKSAPSGSSPVSADIVTVTHSS

-899 KVRGVQERIN
+899 KVRGVQERIHN
-909 TSETVQNTKRFYQ
+909 SETVQNTKRFYQ

-934 VNKNKKN
+934 VNKNKNKNN

>member
-7 LKTIEAFSDYLQV
+7 LKVLETFSDYLQV

-155 VIDENKWKKKEDMNP
+155 VIDQNGWKKKEDMNP

-185 EKIDKDFEFAKD
+185 EKIDSDFEFAKD

-202 EGQKILKN
+202 DGQKLLKN

-252 ITGLTLLLVSIKLA
+252 ITGATLLLVSIKLA

-272 AFNYLLA
+272 AFNYLLV
-279 NILAPADVA
+279 NIIAPADVA

-310 FLSLKLYLMGTAFLH
+310 FLSLKLYIMGTAFLH

-364 WGMLV
+364 WGLLA
-369 GGFALGKGI
+369 GGLALGKGI

-387 KSLGNMIGKGA
+387 KGLGNMIGKGA
-398 KGAAEGTGVAAAKTA
+398 KGAEKGAGVAATKTA
-413 SAAAMATGGVA
+413 NAAGGMAGIIG
-424 GLISG
+424 G
-429 LKKGN
+429 LKKVN

-449 DQKKANGNDVAKN
+449 DQKKANGNDLAKN

-472 KDKKNGGTPSLQED
+472 EDKKNGGSPSIQED
-486 MKKGGNENPGGVNGQ
+486 MKKEGNEKPEVANGQ

-515 GKLNGASEGNPT
+515 GKANGASEGSQTAGGVRQGTSEGSQT

-539 QTPGTVRQG
+539 QT
-548 ASEGNPTAGTVR
+548 AG
-560 QGANEGG
+560 G
-567 QTPGTVRQGTSE
+567 
-579 GGQTPGTVRQGTS
+579 
-592 EGNQTPGTVR
+592 VR
-602 QGASEGSQTPGTV
+602 QGASEGSQT
-615 KQGANE
+615 A
-621 GGQTPGTVRQGANE
+621 GG
-635 GNPTAG
+635 
-641 TVRQGTSEGSQTPGT
+641 
-656 VRQGTSEGSQTPGT
+656 
-670 VRQGASEGGQTSG
+670 VRQGASEGSQTAG
-683 TVRQGTSEGSQTS
+683 GVRQGASEGSQTAGTAPSGGNPAPMETSRPVASGSSPTPMETSRPVTGGS
-696 SPAPMETPRSVPSG
+696 SPAPMETSRPVTGGGSPAPMETSRPVASG
-710 GSPAPVETPKSV
+710 SSPAPMETSRPVTGGSSPAPMETSRPVASGSSPAPVETSRPV
-722 PSGGSPAPVE
+722 ASGSSPAPVE
-732 TPRSVPSGS
+732 TSRPVASGS
-741 SSAPVETPRSVPSG
+741 
-755 SSSAPVETPRSV
+755 
-767 PSGGSPAPVETPR
+767 
-780 SVPSGSSTAPVETPR
+780 
-795 SVPSGSSSA
+795 
-804 PVETPRSVPSGSSS
+804 
-818 APVETPR
+818 
-825 SVPSGGS
+825 
-832 PAPVETPKSVPSG
+832 
-845 GSPAPADIVTVTHSS
+845 SPAPADIVTVTHSS
-860 PIIPYESDKEVAA
+860 PIIPYESDREVAA
-873 SRGQETR
+873 SSSHETR

-885 TTEKVKNTTSSVKQ
+885 TTDKVKNTTSSMKQ
-899 KVRGVQERIN
+899 KVKGVQERIN
-909 TSETVQNTKRFYQ
+909 NTETVQNTKRFYQ

-934 VNKNKKN
+934 VSKNKNN

>member
-7 LKTIEAFSDYLQV
+7 LKILEEFSDYLQV

-30 LGWFLIVGLSL
+30 LGWFLIQGLSL

-59 FNSPEIQNFVDM
+59 FNSTEVQEFVDK

-79 LAISFLYIGYMFIMN
+79 LAMSFLYIGYMFILN
-94 KQMNRSQ
+94 KKINRSQ

-109 LSVLCLLST
+109 LSVLCLLGT

-155 VIDENKWKKKEDMNP
+155 VIDQNKWKKKEDMNP
-170 KNHIPEKNIRQIDIT
+170 KNNIPEKNIRQIDIT
-185 EKIDKDFEFAKD
+185 EKIDKDFEFTKD
-197 KKLSD
+197 KSLSD
-202 EGQKILKN
+202 DGQKILQN
-210 KRVMDGMGVASLA
+210 KRVMDGQGIASLA

-297 SNILNIFIATIMI
+297 SNILNIFAATIMI
-310 FLSLKLYLMGTAFLH
+310 FLSLKLYIMGTAFLH

-369 GGFALGKGI
+369 GGYALGKGI
-378 GSLANSKPM
+378 GSLATSKPM
-387 KSLGNMIGKGA
+387 KGLGNMLGKGA
-398 KGAAEGTGVAAAKTA
+398 KGVAEGTGVAAAKTA

-434 ESENKESLQDQMKKA
+434 ESDNKESLQDQMKKA
-449 DQKKANGNDVAKN
+449 DQKKANGNDLAKK

-472 KDKKNGGTPSLQED
+472 EGKKNGGTPSIQED
-486 MKKGGNENPGGVNGQ
+486 MKKEGNEKPGVANGQ
-501 ESGTTSLQDEMKEA
+501 ESGKTSLQDEMKEA
-515 GKLNGASEGNPT
+515 GKVHGVSKENQTP
-527 AGTVRQGASEGS
+527 GTVKQGASAGS
-539 QTPGTVRQG
+539 QTPGGVRQG
-548 ASEGNPTAGTVR
+548 ASEGN
-560 QGANEGG
+560 
-567 QTPGTVRQGTSE
+567 
-579 GGQTPGTVRQGTS
+579 QTPGTVRQGTS

-602 QGASEGSQTPGTV
+602 QGASEG
-615 KQGANE
+615 N
-621 GGQTPGTVRQGANE
+621 QTPGTVRQGA
-635 GNPTAG
+635 
-641 TVRQGTSEGSQTPGT
+641 
-656 VRQGTSEGSQTPGT
+656 SEGSQTPGT
-670 VRQGASEGGQTSG
+670 VRQGASEGSQTPGTVRQGASEGNQTLG
-683 TVRQGTSEGSQTS
+683 TVRQGTSEGSRTPGTVRQGTSEESRTPGTLPSGGSPAPVETPRSVSSGSSPAPMETSRSVPSGSSPAPMETSRSVSSGSSPAPMETPRSVPSGS

-710 GSPAPVETPKSV
+710 GSPAPS
-722 PSGGSPAPVE
+722 
-732 TPRSVPSGS
+732 
-741 SSAPVETPRSVPSG
+741 
-755 SSSAPVETPRSV
+755 
-767 PSGGSPAPVETPR
+767 
-780 SVPSGSSTAPVETPR
+780 
-795 SVPSGSSSA
+795 
-804 PVETPRSVPSGSSS
+804 
-818 APVETPR
+818 
-825 SVPSGGS
+825 
-832 PAPVETPKSVPSG
+832 
-845 GSPAPADIVTVTHSS
+845 DIVTVTHSS

-873 SRGQETR
+873 SRSRETR

-885 TTEKVKNTTSSVKQ
+885 TTDKVKNTTSSVKQ
-899 KVRGVQERIN
+899 KVRGVQERIHN
-909 TSETVQNTKRFYQ
+909 SETVQNTKRFYQ

>member
-155 VIDENKWKKKEDMNP
+155 VIDQNGWKKKEDMNP
-170 KNHIPEKNIRQIDIT
+170 KNNIPEKNIRQIDIT
-185 EKIDKDFEFAKD
+185 EKIDKDFAFTKD
-197 KKLSD
+197 KNLSD
-202 EGQKILKN
+202 DGQKILQN
-210 KRVMDGMGVASLA
+210 KRVMDALGVASLA

-252 ITGLTLLLVSIKLA
+252 ITGATLLLVSIKLA

-310 FLSLKLYLMGTAFLH
+310 FLSLKLYIMGTAFLH

-364 WGMLV
+364 WGMLAGGIA

-378 GSLANSKPM
+378 GALANSKPM
-387 KSLGNMIGKGA
+387 KGLGNMLGKGA
-398 KGAAEGTGVAAAKTA
+398 RGAAEGTGVAAAKTA
-413 SAAAMATGGVA
+413 SAAAMATGGMA

-449 DQKKANGNDVAKN
+449 DQKKANGKDLAKN

-472 KDKKNGGTPSLQED
+472 EDKKNGGMPSIQED
-486 MKKGGNENPGGVNGQ
+486 MKKGGNENPGVANGQ

-515 GKLNGASEGNPT
+515 GKANGASAGN
-527 AGTVRQGASEGS
+527 
-539 QTPGTVRQG
+539 QTPGG
-548 ASEGNPTAGTVR
+548 VR

-567 QTPGTVRQGTSE
+567 QTPGGVRQGA
-579 GGQTPGTVRQGTS
+579 S
-592 EGNQTPGTVR
+592 EGNQTAGAVR
-602 QGASEGSQTPGTV
+602 QGASEGSQTP
-615 KQGANE
+615 E
-621 GGQTPGTVRQGANE
+621 
-635 GNPTAG
+635 
-641 TVRQGTSEGSQTPGT
+641 TVRQGTSEGSQTP
-656 VRQGTSEGSQTPGT
+656 ET
-670 VRQGASEGGQTSG
+670 VRQGASEG
-683 TVRQGTSEGSQTS
+683 SQTS
-696 SPAPMETPRSVPSG
+696 RPVPSG
-710 GSPAPVETPKSV
+710 GSPAPVETPS
-722 PSGGSPAPVE
+722 
-732 TPRSVPSGS
+732 SVPSGS
-741 SSAPVETPRSVPSG
+741 R
-755 SSSAPVETPRSV
+755 
-767 PSGGSPAPVETPR
+767 PA
-780 SVPSGSSTAPVETPR
+780 S
-795 SVPSGSSSA
+795 
-804 PVETPRSVPSGSSS
+804 
-818 APVETPR
+818 
-825 SVPSGGS
+825 
-832 PAPVETPKSVPSG
+832 
-845 GSPAPADIVTVTHSS
+845 ADIVTVTHSS

-873 SRGQETR
+873 SRSQETR

-885 TTEKVKNTTSSVKQ
+885 TTDKVKNTTSSVKQ
-899 KVRGVQERIN
+899 KVRGVQERIHN
-909 TSETVQNTKRFYQ
+909 SETVQNTKRFYQ

-934 VNKNKKN
+934 VNKNKNN

>member
-7 LKTIEAFSDYLQV
+7 LKTLEEFSDYLQV
-20 GDIVNYVLRW
+20 GDIVNYVFRW
-30 LGWFLIVGLSL
+30 IGWFIIQGLSL
-41 VVDAL
+41 IVDAL

-101 IIINIFVT
+101 IIINIFIT

-155 VIDENKWKKKEDMNP
+155 VIDQNGWKKKEDMNP
-170 KNHIPEKNIRQIDIT
+170 KNNIPEKNIRQIDIT
-185 EKIDKDFEFAKD
+185 EKIDSDFKFTKD
-197 KKLSD
+197 KDLSD
-202 EGQKILKN
+202 GGQKILQN
-210 KRVMDGMGVASLA
+210 KRVMDALGVASLA

-297 SNILNIFIATIMI
+297 SNILNIFVATIMI
-310 FLSLKLYLMGTAFLH
+310 FLSLKLYIMGTAFIH

-336 LAAFSMAVLDGPAV
+336 LAAFSMAVLDGPSV

-364 WGMLV
+364 WGMLAGGV
-369 GGFALGKGI
+369 AGGFALGKGI
-378 GSLANSKPM
+378 GALANSKPM
-387 KSLGNMIGKGA
+387 KGLGNMIGKGA
-398 KGAAEGTGVAAAKTA
+398 KGAAQGAAKGAGVAATKTA
-413 SAAAMATGGVA
+413 NAAGGMAGIIG
-424 GLISG
+424 G

-434 ESENKESLQDQMKKA
+434 ESGNKESLQDQMKKA
-449 DQKKANGNDVAKN
+449 DQKKTQGNDSANK

-472 KDKKNGGTPSLQED
+472 EDKKNGGNPSIQED
-486 MKKGGNENPGGVNGQ
+486 MKKEGNEKPEVASGQ

-515 GKLNGASEGNPT
+515 GKVSGANEGNQAAGT
-527 AGTVRQGASEGS
+527 VRQGANEGNQAAGTVRQGASEGN
-539 QTPGTVRQG
+539 QTAGGVRQG
-548 ASEGNPTAGTVR
+548 ASEGNQTAG
-560 QGANEGG
+560 G
-567 QTPGTVRQGTSE
+567 
-579 GGQTPGTVRQGTS
+579 
-592 EGNQTPGTVR
+592 VR
-602 QGASEGSQTPGTV
+602 QGASEGNQ
-615 KQGANE
+615 AA
-621 GGQTPGTVRQGANE
+621 GG
-635 GNPTAG
+635 
-641 TVRQGTSEGSQTPGT
+641 
-656 VRQGTSEGSQTPGT
+656 
-670 VRQGASEGGQTSG
+670 VRQGASEGNQAAGGVKQGASG
-683 TVRQGTSEGSQTS
+683 S
-696 SPAPMETPRSVPSG
+696 SPAPMETPRPVTGGGSPGPMETSSPVTSGGSPSSVESSRSVASGSSPAPMESPRSVASGSSPAPIETSSPVTSGGSSAPMETSSPVTSG
-710 GSPAPVETPKSV
+710 GSPAPVESPRSV
-722 PSGGSPAPVE
+722 AGGGSPGPMETSRPVTGGSSPAPVE
-732 TPRSVPSGS
+732 SPKSVTGGSSPAPVESPRSVPSES
-741 SSAPVETPRSVPSG
+741 SS
-755 SSSAPVETPRSV
+755 
-767 PSGGSPAPVETPR
+767 
-780 SVPSGSSTAPVETPR
+780 
-795 SVPSGSSSA
+795 
-804 PVETPRSVPSGSSS
+804 
-818 APVETPR
+818 
-825 SVPSGGS
+825 
-832 PAPVETPKSVPSG
+832 
-845 GSPAPADIVTVTHSS
+845 APADIVTVTHSS
-860 PIIPYESDKEVAA
+860 PSIPYESDKEVAA
-873 SRGQETR
+873 SNSHETR

-885 TTEKVKNTTSSVKQ
+885 ATDTVKKGYNSTTSSVKQ
-899 KVRGVQERIN
+899 TVRGVQERIN
-909 TSETVQNTKRFYQ
+909 NSETVQNTKRFYQ

>member
-7 LKTIEAFSDYLQV
+7 LKVLESFSDYLQV

-101 IIINIFVT
+101 IIINIFIT

-142 SDEIIKKNITDIA
+142 SDEIIKKNITDVA
-155 VIDENKWKKKEDMNP
+155 VIDQNGWKKKEDMNP
-170 KNHIPEKNIRQIDIT
+170 KNNIPEKNIRQIDIT
-185 EKIDKDFEFAKD
+185 EKIDKDFAFTKD
-197 KKLSD
+197 KNLSD
-202 EGQKILKN
+202 DGQKILQN
-210 KRVMDGMGVASLA
+210 KRVMDALGVASLA

-266 RLFYEL
+266 RLCYEL

-297 SNILNIFIATIMI
+297 SNILNIFVATIMI
-310 FLSLKLYLMGTAFLH
+310 FLSLKLYIMGTAFLH

-369 GGFALGKGI
+369 GGYALGKGI
-378 GSLANSKPM
+378 AGLASSKPM
-387 KSLGNMIGKGA
+387 KGLGNMIGKGA
-398 KGAAEGTGVAAAKTA
+398 KGAAQGTGVAAAKTA
-413 SAAAMATGGVA
+413 SAAAMATGGMA

-429 LKKGN
+429 LKNGN
-434 ESENKESLQDQMKKA
+434 ESENKDSLQDQMKKA
-449 DQKKANGNDVAKN
+449 GEKKASGNDVANK
-462 EKEKGNLNKE
+462 EKDKGNLNKE
-472 KDKKNGGTPSLQED
+472 KDKKNGGTPSIQED
-486 MKKGGNENPGGVNGQ
+486 MKKGGNENPGIANGQ

-515 GKLNGASEGNPT
+515 GKSNGASEGSQTP
-527 AGTVRQGASEGS
+527 GGVRQGASEGS
-539 QTPGTVRQG
+539 QT
-548 ASEGNPTAGTVR
+548 AGTV
-560 QGANEGG
+560 
-567 QTPGTVRQGTSE
+567 S
-579 GGQTPGTVRQGTS
+579 
-592 EGNQTPGTVR
+592 
-602 QGASEGSQTPGTV
+602 
-615 KQGANE
+615 
-621 GGQTPGTVRQGANE
+621 
-635 GNPTAG
+635 
-641 TVRQGTSEGSQTPGT
+641 
-656 VRQGTSEGSQTPGT
+656 
-670 VRQGASEGGQTSG
+670 SG
-683 TVRQGTSEGSQTS
+683 S
-696 SPAPMETPRSVPSG
+696 SPASMETSRPVPSGGSSASMETSRPVPSGGNPAPVETPRPVPSG
-710 GSPAPVETPKSV
+710 GSPAS
-722 PSGGSPAPVE
+722 
-732 TPRSVPSGS
+732 
-741 SSAPVETPRSVPSG
+741 
-755 SSSAPVETPRSV
+755 VETPRSV
-767 PSGGSPAPVETPR
+767 PSGGSQV
-780 SVPSGSSTAPVETPR
+780 S
-795 SVPSGSSSA
+795 
-804 PVETPRSVPSGSSS
+804 
-818 APVETPR
+818 
-825 SVPSGGS
+825 
-832 PAPVETPKSVPSG
+832 
-845 GSPAPADIVTVTHSS
+845 ADIVTVTHSS

-873 SRGQETR
+873 SRSQETR
-880 TLGQY
+880 TLRQY
-885 TTEKVKNTTSSVKQ
+885 TTDKVKNTTSSVKQ
-899 KVRGVQERIN
+899 KVRGVQERIHN
-909 TSETVQNTKRFYQ
+909 SETVQNTKRFYQ

-928 KSWRDI
+928 KSWKDI
-934 VNKNKKN
+934 VNKNKNN

>member
-7 LKTIEAFSDYLQV
+7 LKVLETFSDYLQV

-142 SDEIIKKNITDIA
+142 SDEIIKKNITDVA
-155 VIDENKWKKKEDMNP
+155 VIDQNGWKKKEDMNP
-170 KNHIPEKNIRQIDIT
+170 KNNIPEKSIRQIDIT

-197 KKLSD
+197 KELF
-202 EGQKILKN
+202 EGGQDILKY
-210 KRVMDGMGVASLA
+210 KRVMDGMGVASIA

-235 KYYRWHWNFWNI
+235 KYYRWHWSFWNI

-252 ITGLTLLLVSIKLA
+252 ITGATLLLVSIKLA

-310 FLSLKLYLMGTAFLH
+310 FLSLKLYIMGTAFLH

-364 WGMLV
+364 WGMLA

-378 GSLANSKPM
+378 GALANSKPM
-387 KSLGNMIGKGA
+387 KGLGNMIGKGA

-429 LKKGN
+429 LKKGS

-449 DQKKANGNDVAKN
+449 GEKKAKGNDLANK

-472 KDKKNGGTPSLQED
+472 EDKKNGGTPSIQED
-486 MKKGGNENPGGVNGQ
+486 MKKGGNENPGVANGQ

-515 GKLNGASEGNPT
+515 GKENGAGEGNQTAGGVRQGASDGNQTPGTVKQGVSEGGQTP
-527 AGTVRQGASEGS
+527 GTVRQGASEGS

-548 ASEGNPTAGTVR
+548 T
-560 QGANEGG
+560 NEGG
-567 QTPGTVRQGTSE
+567 QTPGTVRQGTNE
-579 GGQTPGTVRQGTS
+579 GG
-592 EGNQTPGTVR
+592 QTPGTVR

-615 KQGANE
+615 KQGVSEGGQTPGTVRQGTNE
-621 GGQTPGTVRQGANE
+621 GGQTPGTVRQGA
-635 GNPTAG
+635 
-641 TVRQGTSEGSQTPGT
+641 SEGSQTPGT
-656 VRQGTSEGSQTPGT
+656 VRQGTNEGGQTPGTVRQGASEGSQTPGAVRQGTSEGSQTPGT
-670 VRQGASEGGQTSG
+670 VRQGASEGSQTPG
-683 TVRQGTSEGSQTS
+683 TVR
-696 SPAPMETPRSVPSG
+696 PVPSG
-710 GSPAPVETPKSV
+710 GSPAPVEASRPVPSGSSPAPIEASRPV
-722 PSGGSPAPVE
+722 PSGGSPAPIE
-732 TPRSVPSGS
+732 ASRP
-741 SSAPVETPRSVPSG
+741 
-755 SSSAPVETPRSV
+755 V
-767 PSGGSPAPVETPR
+767 PSGGSPAPMETSR
-780 SVPSGSSTAPVETPR
+780 
-795 SVPSGSSSA
+795 
-804 PVETPRSVPSGSSS
+804 
-818 APVETPR
+818 
-825 SVPSGGS
+825 
-832 PAPVETPKSVPSG
+832 SVPSG

-873 SRGQETR
+873 SRSQETR

-885 TTEKVKNTTSSVKQ
+885 TTDKVKNTTSSVKQ
-899 KVRGVQERIN
+899 KVRGVQERIHN
-909 TSETVQNTKRFYQ
+909 SETVQNTKRFYQ

-934 VNKNKKN
+934 VNKNKNN

>member
-7 LKTIEAFSDYLQV
+7 LKVLESFSDYLQV

-101 IIINIFVT
+101 IIINIFIT

-142 SDEIIKKNITDIA
+142 SDEIIKKNITDVA
-155 VIDENKWKKKEDMNP
+155 VIDQNGWKKKEDMNP

-185 EKIDKDFEFAKD
+185 EKIDSDFEFAKD

-202 EGQKILKN
+202 DGQKLLKN

-297 SNILNIFIATIMI
+297 SNILNIFVATIMI

-472 KDKKNGGTPSLQED
+472 KDKKNGGTPSIQED
-486 MKKGGNENPGGVNGQ
+486 MKKGENENPGGANGQ

-515 GKLNGASEGNPT
+515 GKSNGASEGNPTAGTVRQGASEGSQT

-548 ASEGNPTAGTVR
+548 ASEGNQTAGAVR
-560 QGANEGG
+560 QGTNEGNQTAGAVRQGTNEGG
-567 QTPGTVRQGTSE
+567 QTVGI
-579 GGQTPGTVRQGTS
+579 
-592 EGNQTPGTVR
+592 VR
-602 QGASEGSQTPGTV
+602 QGASEGSQT
-615 KQGANE
+615 
-621 GGQTPGTVRQGANE
+621 
-635 GNPTAG
+635 AG
-641 TVRQGTSEGSQTPGT
+641 I
-656 VRQGTSEGSQTPGT
+656 
-670 VRQGASEGGQTSG
+670 VRQGASEGSQTAG
-683 TVRQGTSEGSQTS
+683 IVRQGASEGSQTS
-696 SPAPMETPRSVPSG
+696 SPAPVEAPRSVPSG
-710 GSPAPVETPKSV
+710 SSPAS
-722 PSGGSPAPVE
+722 VE

-741 SSAPVETPRSVPSG
+741 SPAPVEAPRSVPSG
-755 SSSAPVETPRSV
+755 SSPAPVETPRSV
-767 PSGGSPAPVETPR
+767 PSGGSPTPVETSR
-780 SVPSGSSTAPVETPR
+780 SVPSGSSPAPME
-795 SVPSGSSSA
+795 A
-804 PVETPRSVPSGSSS
+804 PKL
-818 APVETPR
+818 A
-825 SVPSGGS
+825 PSGGS
-832 PAPVETPKSVPSG
+832 PAS
-845 GSPAPADIVTVTHSS
+845 ADIVTVTHSS

-873 SRGQETR
+873 SSSKETR

-885 TTEKVKNTTSSVKQ
+885 TTDKVKHTTSSVKQ

>member
-7 LKTIEAFSDYLQV
+7 LKVLEEFSDYLQV

-30 LGWFLIVGLSL
+30 LGWFVIQGLSL
-41 VVDAL
+41 VVDGL
-46 EGVTDAILGIKGF
+46 EGVTDSILGIKGF
-59 FNSPEIQNFVDM
+59 FNSPGVQEFVDM

-155 VIDENKWKKKEDMNP
+155 VLDQNGWKKKEDLNP
-170 KNHIPEKNIRQIDIT
+170 KNNIPEKSIRQIDIT
-185 EKIDKDFEFAKD
+185 EKIDEDFEFAKD
-197 KKLSD
+197 KDLSD
-202 EGQKILKN
+202 NGKKILKN
-210 KRVMDGMGVASLA
+210 KRVMDGLGTASLA

-252 ITGLTLLLVSIKLA
+252 ITGATLLLVSIKLA

-272 AFNYLLA
+272 TFNYLLA

-297 SNILNIFIATIMI
+297 SNILNIFVATIMI
-310 FLSLKLYLMGTAFLH
+310 FLSLKLYIMGTEFLH
-325 DKLNGVPYLIA
+325 DKLSGVPYLIA

-364 WGMLV
+364 WGMLA

-378 GSLANSKPM
+378 GGLANSKPM
-387 KSLGNMIGKGA
+387 KGLGNMIGKGA
-398 KGAAEGTGVAAAKTA
+398 KGAAQGAGVAAAKTA
-413 SAAAMATGGVA
+413 SAAAMATGGMA
-424 GLISG
+424 GLVSG

-434 ESENKESLQDQMKKA
+434 ESEDKESLQDQMKKA
-449 DQKKANGNDVAKN
+449 DQKKANGNDLANK

-472 KDKKNGGTPSLQED
+472 EDKKNGGNPSIQED
-486 MKKGGNENPGGVNGQ
+486 MKKEGNEKPEGANGQ

-515 GKLNGASEGNPT
+515 GKVSGASEGNQA
-527 AGTVRQGASEGS
+527 AGA
-539 QTPGTVRQG
+539 VRQG
-548 ASEGNPTAGTVR
+548 ASEGNQTVGGVR
-560 QGANEGG
+560 QGANG
-567 QTPGTVRQGTSE
+567 
-579 GGQTPGTVRQGTS
+579 
-592 EGNQTPGTVR
+592 
-602 QGASEGSQTPGTV
+602 
-615 KQGANE
+615 
-621 GGQTPGTVRQGANE
+621 
-635 GNPTAG
+635 
-641 TVRQGTSEGSQTPGT
+641 
-656 VRQGTSEGSQTPGT
+656 
-670 VRQGASEGGQTSG
+670 
-683 TVRQGTSEGSQTS
+683 S
-696 SPAPMETPRSVPSG
+696 SPTPMETARPVTGGGSPGPMETARPVTGGSSPGPMETARPVTGGGSPGPMETARPVTGGGSPGPMETARPVTGGSSPGPMETARPVPSG
-710 GSPAPVETPKSV
+710 GSPGPMEAARPVASGSNPGPMETARPVASGSSPGPMETARPV
-722 PSGGSPAPVE
+722 PSGGSPGPMEAARPVASGSNPGSMETARPVASGGSPGPMETARPVASGGSPGPMETARPVPSGSNPGPMETARPVASGGSPGPMETARPVTGGSSPAPVE
-732 TPRSVPSGS
+732 TARSVPSGS
-741 SSAPVETPRSVPSG
+741 SPAQMETSR
-755 SSSAPVETPRSV
+755 
-767 PSGGSPAPVETPR
+767 
-780 SVPSGSSTAPVETPR
+780 
-795 SVPSGSSSA
+795 
-804 PVETPRSVPSGSSS
+804 
-818 APVETPR
+818 
-825 SVPSGGS
+825 
-832 PAPVETPKSVPSG
+832 SVPSG

-860 PIIPYESDKEVAA
+860 PSIPYESDKEVAA
-873 SRGQETR
+873 SRSHETR

-885 TTEKVKNTTSSVKQ
+885 ATDKVKHTTSSMKQ
-899 KVRGVQERIN
+899 KVKGVQERIN
-909 TSETVQNTKRFYQ
+909 NNETVQNTKRFYQ

-934 VNKNKKN
+934 VSKNKKN
-941 TDKK
+941 TDEK

>member
-7 LKTIEAFSDYLQV
+7 LKVLETFSDYLQV

-101 IIINIFVT
+101 IIINIFIT

-155 VIDENKWKKKEDMNP
+155 VIDQNGWKKKEDLNP
-170 KNHIPEKNIRQIDIT
+170 KNNIPEKNIRQIDIT
-185 EKIDKDFEFAKD
+185 EKIDSDFKFTKD
-197 KKLSD
+197 KDLSD
-202 EGQKILKN
+202 GGQKILQN
-210 KRVMDGMGVASLA
+210 KRVMDALGVASLA

-310 FLSLKLYLMGTAFLH
+310 FLSLKLYLIGTAFLH

-336 LAAFSMAVLDGPAV
+336 LAAFSMAVLDGPSV

-413 SAAAMATGGVA
+413 SAAAMATGGMA

-429 LKKGN
+429 LKNGN
-434 ESENKESLQDQMKKA
+434 ESENKDSLQDQMKKA
-449 DQKKANGNDVAKN
+449 GEKKANGNDEANK

-472 KDKKNGGTPSLQED
+472 KDKKNSGTPSLQED
-486 MKKGGNENPGGVNGQ
+486 MKKGGNEKPGVANGQ

-515 GKLNGASEGNPT
+515 GKANGANEGNQTPGTVRQGANEGVQTPGTVRQGANEGNQTPGGVRQGTSEGNQTPGGVRQGVSEGVQTPGTVRQGASEGNQTPGGVRQGVSEGVQT
-527 AGTVRQGASEGS
+527 PGTVRQGASEGS

-548 ASEGNPTAGTVR
+548 A
-560 QGANEGG
+560 NEGV

-579 GGQTPGTVRQGTS
+579 GSQTPGTVRQGTS

-602 QGASEGSQTPGTV
+602 QGA
-615 KQGANE
+615 NE
-621 GGQTPGTVRQGANE
+621 GV
-635 GNPTAG
+635 
-641 TVRQGTSEGSQTPGT
+641 QTPGT

-670 VRQGASEGGQTSG
+670 IRQGASEG
-683 TVRQGTSEGSQTS
+683 SQTS
-696 SPAPMETPRSVPSG
+696 RPVTSG
-710 GSPAPVETPKSV
+710 GSPAPVEAPKSV
-722 PSGGSPAPVE
+722 SSGGSPAPVE
-732 TPRSVPSGS
+732 APKSVSSGGSPAPVEASRPVPRPVPSGS
-741 SSAPVETPRSVPSG
+741 SP
-755 SSSAPVETPRSV
+755 APVETPRSV
-767 PSGGSPAPVETPR
+767 PSGGSPAPVEASRP
-780 SVPSGSSTAPVETPR
+780 VPSGSSPAPAETPR

-804 PVETPRSVPSGSSS
+804 PVEASRPVPSGS
-818 APVETPR
+818 
-825 SVPSGGS
+825 
-832 PAPVETPKSVPSG
+832 
-845 GSPAPADIVTVTHSS
+845 SPAPADIVTVTHSS

-873 SRGQETR
+873 SSSKETR

-885 TTEKVKNTTSSVKQ
+885 TTDKVKHTTSSVKQ

>member
-7 LKTIEAFSDYLQV
+7 LKVLETFSDYLQV

-142 SDEIIKKNITDIA
+142 SDEIIKKNITDVA
-155 VIDENKWKKKEDMNP
+155 VIDQNGWKKKEDMNP

-185 EKIDKDFEFAKD
+185 EKIDSDFEFAKD
-197 KKLSD
+197 KELS
-202 EGQKILKN
+202 EGGQDILKN

-310 FLSLKLYLMGTAFLH
+310 FLSLKLYIMGTAFLH

-364 WGMLV
+364 WGMLAGGIA

-378 GSLANSKPM
+378 GALANSKPM
-387 KSLGNMIGKGA
+387 KGLGNMIGKGA

-413 SAAAMATGGVA
+413 SAAAMATGGMA

-429 LKKGN
+429 LKNGN
-434 ESENKESLQDQMKKA
+434 ESENKDSLQDQMKKA
-449 DQKKANGNDVAKN
+449 GEKKANGNDVANK

-472 KDKKNGGTPSLQED
+472 KDKKNGGTPSIQED
-486 MKKGGNENPGGVNGQ
+486 MKKGGNENPGVANGQ

-515 GKLNGASEGNPT
+515 GKSNGASEGNQTPGGVRQGASEGSQT

-539 QTPGTVRQG
+539 Q
-548 ASEGNPTAGTVR
+548 TAGTVR

-567 QTPGTVRQGTSE
+567 QTP
-579 GGQTPGTVRQGTS
+579 
-592 EGNQTPGTVR
+592 
-602 QGASEGSQTPGTV
+602 
-615 KQGANE
+615 
-621 GGQTPGTVRQGANE
+621 
-635 GNPTAG
+635 
-641 TVRQGTSEGSQTPGT
+641 
-656 VRQGTSEGSQTPGT
+656 
-670 VRQGASEGGQTSG
+670 
-683 TVRQGTSEGSQTS
+683 
-696 SPAPMETPRSVPSG
+696 SPAPVEASRPVPSG
-710 GSPAPVETPKSV
+710 GSPAPVETPRPVPSGGSSAPVETPRSVPSGGSLAPVETPRLV

-732 TPRSVPSGS
+732 TPRSVPSG
-741 SSAPVETPRSVPSG
+741 
-755 SSSAPVETPRSV
+755 
-767 PSGGSPAPVETPR
+767 GSPA
-780 SVPSGSSTAPVETPR
+780 S
-795 SVPSGSSSA
+795 
-804 PVETPRSVPSGSSS
+804 
-818 APVETPR
+818 
-825 SVPSGGS
+825 
-832 PAPVETPKSVPSG
+832 
-845 GSPAPADIVTVTHSS
+845 ADIVTVTQSS

-873 SRGQETR
+873 SRSQETQ

-885 TTEKVKNTTSSVKQ
+885 TNDKVKNTTSSVKQ
-899 KVRGVQERIN
+899 KVRGVQERIHN
-909 TSETVQNTKRFYQ
+909 SETVQNTKRFYQ

-934 VNKNKKN
+934 VNKNKNN

>member
-7 LKTIEAFSDYLQV
+7 LKVLEAFSDYLQV

-101 IIINIFVT
+101 IIINIFIT

-142 SDEIIKKNITDIA
+142 SDEIIKKNITDVA
-155 VIDENKWKKKEDMNP
+155 VIDQNGWKKKEDMNP

-185 EKIDKDFEFAKD
+185 EKIDSDFEFAKD

-202 EGQKILKN
+202 DGQKLLKN

-272 AFNYLLA
+272 SFNYLLA

-310 FLSLKLYLMGTAFLH
+310 FLSLKLYLIGTAFLH

-387 KSLGNMIGKGA
+387 KSLGNRIGKGA

-449 DQKKANGNDVAKN
+449 DQKKANGNDLAKN

-472 KDKKNGGTPSLQED
+472 KDKKNGGTPSIQED
-486 MKKGGNENPGGVNGQ
+486 MKKGGNENPGGANGQ

-515 GKLNGASEGNPT
+515 GKSNGAIEGNQTLGGVRQGASEGSQIP
-527 AGTVRQGASEGS
+527 GTVRQGANEGSQTPGGVRQGAIEGS

-548 ASEGNPTAGTVR
+548 A
-560 QGANEGG
+560 NEGS
-567 QTPGTVRQGTSE
+567 QTLGTVRQGT
-579 GGQTPGTVRQGTS
+579 
-592 EGNQTPGTVR
+592 
-602 QGASEGSQTPGTV
+602 
-615 KQGANE
+615 NE
-621 GGQTPGTVRQGANE
+621 GV
-635 GNPTAG
+635 
-641 TVRQGTSEGSQTPGT
+641 QTPGT
-656 VRQGTSEGSQTPGT
+656 VRQGTSEGSQTP
-670 VRQGASEGGQTSG
+670 
-683 TVRQGTSEGSQTS
+683 
-696 SPAPMETPRSVPSG
+696 RSVPSG
-710 GSPAPVETPKSV
+710 SSPAPVE
-722 PSGGSPAPVE
+722 A
-732 TPRSVPSGS
+732 PRSVPSGS
-741 SSAPVETPRSVPSG
+741 SPTPVETPRLVPSG
-755 SSSAPVETPRSV
+755 SSPAPVETPRSV
-767 PSGGSPAPVETPR
+767 PSGGSPAPMEAPR
-780 SVPSGSSTAPVETPR
+780 SVPSGSSPV
-795 SVPSGSSSA
+795 S
-804 PVETPRSVPSGSSS
+804 
-818 APVETPR
+818 
-825 SVPSGGS
+825 
-832 PAPVETPKSVPSG
+832 
-845 GSPAPADIVTVTHSS
+845 ADIVTVTHSS

-873 SRGQETR
+873 SRGQETQ
-880 TLGQY
+880 TLGKY

-899 KVRGVQERIN
+899 KVRGVQERIHN
-909 TSETVQNTKRFYQ
+909 SETVQNTKRFYQ

>member
-7 LKTIEAFSDYLQV
+7 LKVLESFSDYLQV

-101 IIINIFVT
+101 IIINIFIT

-142 SDEIIKKNITDIA
+142 SDEIIKKNITDVA
-155 VIDENKWKKKEDMNP
+155 VIDQNGWKKKEDMNP
-170 KNHIPEKNIRQIDIT
+170 KNNIPEKNIRQIDIT
-185 EKIDKDFEFAKD
+185 EKIDKDFAFTKD
-197 KKLSD
+197 KNLSD
-202 EGQKILKN
+202 DGQKILQN
-210 KRVMDGMGVASLA
+210 KRVMDALGVASLA

-297 SNILNIFIATIMI
+297 SNILNIFVATIMI
-310 FLSLKLYLMGTAFLH
+310 FLSLKLYIMGTTFLH

-369 GGFALGKGI
+369 GGYALGKGI
-378 GSLANSKPM
+378 AGLASSKPM
-387 KSLGNMIGKGA
+387 KGLGNMIGKGA

-413 SAAAMATGGVA
+413 SAAAMATGGMA

-429 LKKGN
+429 LKNGN
-434 ESENKESLQDQMKKA
+434 ESENKDSLQDQMKKA
-449 DQKKANGNDVAKN
+449 GEKKANGKDVANK

-472 KDKKNGGTPSLQED
+472 KDKKNGGMPSIQED
-486 MKKGGNENPGGVNGQ
+486 MKKGGNENPGVANGQ

-515 GKLNGASEGNPT
+515 GKSNGTNEGNPTPGGVRQGASEGGQTP
-527 AGTVRQGASEGS
+527 GTVRQGANEGSQTVGPVRQGTNEGS

-548 ASEGNPTAGTVR
+548 A
-560 QGANEGG
+560 
-567 QTPGTVRQGTSE
+567 
-579 GGQTPGTVRQGTS
+579 S

-602 QGASEGSQTPGTV
+602 QGASEGSQTVGP
-615 KQGANE
+615 
-621 GGQTPGTVRQGANE
+621 VRQGA
-635 GNPTAG
+635 
-641 TVRQGTSEGSQTPGT
+641 SERSQTPGT
-656 VRQGTSEGSQTPGT
+656 VSNGS
-670 VRQGASEGGQTSG
+670 
-683 TVRQGTSEGSQTS
+683 
-696 SPAPMETPRSVPSG
+696 
-710 GSPAPVETPKSV
+710 SPAPVEASRPV
-722 PSGGSPAPVE
+722 PSGGNPAPVEASRPVPSGGNPAPVE
-732 TPRSVPSGS
+732 TPRPVPSEGSPAPVEASRPVPSGS
-741 SSAPVETPRSVPSG
+741 SPAPVETSRSVPSG
-755 SSSAPVETPRSV
+755 SS
-767 PSGGSPAPVETPR
+767 
-780 SVPSGSSTAPVETPR
+780 
-795 SVPSGSSSA
+795 
-804 PVETPRSVPSGSSS
+804 
-818 APVETPR
+818 
-825 SVPSGGS
+825 
-832 PAPVETPKSVPSG
+832 
-845 GSPAPADIVTVTHSS
+845 PAPADTAMVTHSS

-873 SRGQETR
+873 SRSQETR

-885 TTEKVKNTTSSVKQ
+885 ATDTVKKGYNSTTSSVKQ
-899 KVRGVQERIN
+899 TVRGVQERIN
-909 TSETVQNTKRFYQ
+909 NSDTVQNTKRFYQ

>member
-7 LKTIEAFSDYLQV
+7 LKVLESFSDYLQV

-142 SDEIIKKNITDIA
+142 SDEIIKKNITDVA
-155 VIDENKWKKKEDMNP
+155 VIDQNGWKKKEDMNP

-185 EKIDKDFEFAKD
+185 EKIDSDFEFAKD
-197 KKLSD
+197 KKLTD
-202 EGQKILKN
+202 DGQKLLKN

-297 SNILNIFIATIMI
+297 SNILNIFIAKIMI
-310 FLSLKLYLMGTAFLH
+310 FLSLKLYIMGTTFLH
-325 DKLNGVPYLIA
+325 DKLSGVPYLIA

-369 GGFALGKGI
+369 GGYALGKGI
-378 GSLANSKPM
+378 AGLANSKPM
-387 KSLGNMIGKGA
+387 KGLGNMIGKGA

-413 SAAAMATGGVA
+413 SAAAMATGGMA

-429 LKKGN
+429 LKNGN
-434 ESENKESLQDQMKKA
+434 ESENKDSLQDQMKKA
-449 DQKKANGNDVAKN
+449 GEKKANGNDVANK

-472 KDKKNGGTPSLQED
+472 KDKKNGGTPSIQED
-486 MKKGGNENPGGVNGQ
+486 MKKGGNENPGVANGQ

-515 GKLNGASEGNPT
+515 GKANGTSAGNPTPGGVRQGASEGSQT

-539 QTPGTVRQG
+539 QTPGG
-548 ASEGNPTAGTVR
+548 
-560 QGANEGG
+560 
-567 QTPGTVRQGTSE
+567 
-579 GGQTPGTVRQGTS
+579 
-592 EGNQTPGTVR
+592 VR
-602 QGASEGSQTPGTV
+602 QGASEGSQTPG
-615 KQGANE
+615 
-621 GGQTPGTVRQGANE
+621 P
-635 GNPTAG
+635 
-641 TVRQGTSEGSQTPGT
+641 VRQGTSEGSQTAGT
-656 VRQGTSEGSQTPGT
+656 IL
-670 VRQGASEGGQTSG
+670 SG
-683 TVRQGTSEGSQTS
+683 S
-696 SPAPMETPRSVPSG
+696 SPAPMETSRPMPSGSSPAPVETPRSVPSG
-710 GSPAPVETPKSV
+710 GSPAPMETSRPVPSGSSLAPVETPRSV
-722 PSGGSPAPVE
+722 ASGGSPGPMETSRPVASGGSPGPMETSRPVASGGSPAPVEASRPVPSGGSPGPMETVRPVASGGSPAPVE

-741 SSAPVETPRSVPSG
+741 S
-755 SSSAPVETPRSV
+755 
-767 PSGGSPAPVETPR
+767 PA
-780 SVPSGSSTAPVETPR
+780 S
-795 SVPSGSSSA
+795 
-804 PVETPRSVPSGSSS
+804 
-818 APVETPR
+818 
-825 SVPSGGS
+825 
-832 PAPVETPKSVPSG
+832 
-845 GSPAPADIVTVTHSS
+845 ADIVTVTHSS

-873 SRGQETR
+873 SRSQETR

-885 TTEKVKNTTSSVKQ
+885 TTDKVKNTTSSVKQ
-899 KVRGVQERIN
+899 KVRGVQERIHN
-909 TSETVQNTKRFYQ
+909 SETVQNTKRFYQ

-934 VNKNKKN
+934 VNKNKN
-941 TDKK
+941 STDKK

>member
-41 VVDAL
+41 IVDAL

-155 VIDENKWKKKEDMNP
+155 VLDENKWKKKEDMNP

-252 ITGLTLLLVSIKLA
+252 ITGATLLLVSIKLA

-310 FLSLKLYLMGTAFLH
+310 FLSLKLYIMGTAFLH
-325 DKLNGVPYLIA
+325 DKLNGIPYLIA

-364 WGMLV
+364 WGMLAGGLA

-378 GSLANSKPM
+378 GALANSKPM
-387 KSLGNMIGKGA
+387 KGLGNMIGKGA

-413 SAAAMATGGVA
+413 SAAAMATGGMA

-449 DQKKANGNDVAKN
+449 DKKKANGNDVANKEK

-472 KDKKNGGTPSLQED
+472 EDKKNGGTPSIQED
-486 MKKGGNENPGGVNGQ
+486 MKKEGNENPGVANGQ
-501 ESGTTSLQDEMKEA
+501 ESGTTSLQDEMKE
-515 GKLNGASEGNPT
+515 NGVSEGNQT
-527 AGTVRQGASEGS
+527 TGS
-539 QTPGTVRQG
+539 
-548 ASEGNPTAGTVR
+548 VR
-560 QGANEGG
+560 QGAN
-567 QTPGTVRQGTSE
+567 
-579 GGQTPGTVRQGTS
+579 
-592 EGNQTPGTVR
+592 
-602 QGASEGSQTPGTV
+602 
-615 KQGANE
+615 
-621 GGQTPGTVRQGANE
+621 
-635 GNPTAG
+635 
-641 TVRQGTSEGSQTPGT
+641 EGSQTPGT

-670 VRQGASEGGQTSG
+670 VRQGASEGSQTAGGVRQGASEGNQTTGSVRQGANEGSQTPG
-683 TVRQGTSEGSQTS
+683 TVRQGTSEGSPAPMETSRPVPSGS
-696 SPAPMETPRSVPSG
+696 SPAPMETSRPVPSG
-710 GSPAPVETPKSV
+710 SSPAPMETSRPVPSGSSSAPMETSRPVPSGSSPAPMETSRPVPSGSSPAPVETSRPVPSGSSPAPVEASRPV

-732 TPRSVPSGS
+732 TPRP
-741 SSAPVETPRSVPSG
+741 
-755 SSSAPVETPRSV
+755 V
-767 PSGGSPAPVETPR
+767 PSGGSPA
-780 SVPSGSSTAPVETPR
+780 S
-795 SVPSGSSSA
+795 
-804 PVETPRSVPSGSSS
+804 
-818 APVETPR
+818 
-825 SVPSGGS
+825 
-832 PAPVETPKSVPSG
+832 
-845 GSPAPADIVTVTHSS
+845 ADIVTVTHSS

-873 SRGQETR
+873 SRSQETR

-885 TTEKVKNTTSSVKQ
+885 TTDKVKNTTSSVKQ
-899 KVRGVQERIN
+899 KVRGVQERIHN
-909 TSETVQNTKRFYQ
+909 SETVQNTKRFYQ

-934 VNKNKKN
+934 VNKNKNN

>member
-7 LKTIEAFSDYLQV
+7 LKVLESFSDYLQV

-101 IIINIFVT
+101 IIINIFIT

-142 SDEIIKKNITDIA
+142 SDEIIKKNITDVA
-155 VIDENKWKKKEDMNP
+155 VIDQNGWKKKEDMNP
-170 KNHIPEKNIRQIDIT
+170 KNNIPEKNIRQIDIT
-185 EKIDKDFEFAKD
+185 EKIDKDFAFTKD
-197 KKLSD
+197 KNLSD
-202 EGQKILKN
+202 DGQKILQN
-210 KRVMDGMGVASLA
+210 KRVMDALGVASLA

-266 RLFYEL
+266 RLCYEL

-279 NILAPADVA
+279 NIIAPADVA

-310 FLSLKLYLMGTAFLH
+310 FLSLKLYIMGTAFLH

-369 GGFALGKGI
+369 GGYALGKGI
-378 GSLANSKPM
+378 AGLASSKPM
-387 KSLGNMIGKGA
+387 KGLGNMIGKGA
-398 KGAAEGTGVAAAKTA
+398 KGAAEGTGVAAAITA
-413 SAAAMATGGVA
+413 SAAAMATGGMA

-429 LKKGN
+429 LKNGN
-434 ESENKESLQDQMKKA
+434 ESENKDSLQDQMKKA
-449 DQKKANGNDVAKN
+449 GEKKANGNDVA
-462 EKEKGNLNKE
+462 NKE
-472 KDKKNGGTPSLQED
+472 KDKKNGGTPSIQED
-486 MKKGGNENPGGVNGQ
+486 MKKGGNENPGIANGQ

-515 GKLNGASEGNPT
+515 GKSN
-527 AGTVRQGASEGS
+527 GASEGS
-539 QTPGTVRQG
+539 QTPGGVKQG
-548 ASEGNPTAGTVR
+548 A
-560 QGANEGG
+560 
-567 QTPGTVRQGTSE
+567 SE
-579 GGQTPGTVRQGTS
+579 GGQTPGTVSSGSSPAPMETS
-592 EGNQTPGTVR
+592 RPVPSG
-602 QGASEGSQTPGTV
+602 GSPAPMETSRPAPSG
-615 KQGANE
+615 
-621 GGQTPGTVRQGANE
+621 
-635 GNPTAG
+635 GNPAP
-641 TVRQGTSEGSQTPGT
+641 VETSRPVPS
-656 VRQGTSEGSQTPGT
+656 
-670 VRQGASEGGQTSG
+670 GG
-683 TVRQGTSEGSQTS
+683 

-722 PSGGSPAPVE
+722 PSGGSPV
-732 TPRSVPSGS
+732 
-741 SSAPVETPRSVPSG
+741 SADS
-755 SSSAPVETPRSV
+755 
-767 PSGGSPAPVETPR
+767 
-780 SVPSGSSTAPVETPR
+780 
-795 SVPSGSSSA
+795 
-804 PVETPRSVPSGSSS
+804 
-818 APVETPR
+818 
-825 SVPSGGS
+825 
-832 PAPVETPKSVPSG
+832 
-845 GSPAPADIVTVTHSS
+845 VTVTHSS

-873 SRGQETR
+873 SRSQETR

-934 VNKNKKN
+934 VNKN